1 MELAHSLLLNEDAL
15 AQITEAKRPV
25 FIFEWLR
32 FLNKVLVAA
41 NKVDVKEKQK
51 KLVEQLTSLISS
63 NPGPPT
69 RKLLAKN
76 LATLYSIGDT
86 FTVFQTLDKCNDII
100 KNKDDTP
107 AYLPTKLAAVACV
120 GAFYE
125 RMGRMLGSSFPETIN
140 NLLKALKNA
149 ESQGRGE
156 ILLSLQKVLSGL
168 GAAAASCHRDIYKN
182 ARSLLTDRSMA
193 VRCAVAKCLLE
204 LQNEAVFMWTAE
216 LENVA
221 TLCFKALEGSTYG
234 VRVAVSKL
242 LGTVMATALM
252 PKQAAVMRQNVKR
265 ATLDEV
271 LELMATGFLRGG
283 SSFLKSGGEMLKG
296 GTSVSR
302 EVRVGVT
309 EAYVVFVTVLGGQW
323 LERNFAT
330 FLSHLLELVAHPRAT
345 QSHVEAVYSRRCVS
359 FALRATL
366 GALLGEKAQIAAAK
380 DICQAISKQ
389 MRAVEAVVSDSSGEN
404 KGTAADVSA
413 SQHVMVCALKELG
426 SLVQSLS
433 ATAAPLI
440 QEPSI
445 GLLETVM
452 SVLLHPS
459 MAARLA
465 AAWCLR
471 CVAVALPNQLT
482 PLLDRC
488 AERINALKSSPEAVS
503 GYSFAMAALL
513 GAVHQCPLGIPH
525 SKGKMVVSIAED
537 LLRSAAQ
544 NSRLSLH
551 RTQAGWLLLGAL
563 MTLGS
568 SLVRYHLPKM
578 LLLWR
583 NVFPRSQKELEAE
596 KARGDSFTWQV
607 TLEGRAGALCAMR
620 SFVAHCPE
628 LLTEDVIRRLMTP
641 IECAMTMMAH
651 SNRRFRLRGS
661 CPDESLYFQRS
672 CRYKGPWCSSEGQ
685 CSDGSPPSLR
695 HPRPPS
701 SENIRRQ
708 VLPSAESHLAH
719 KSCSFSALL
728 RELVAEFTL
737 TDNSSNTTTSL
748 LRSLCHY
755 DDSVLMGSWLQET
768 DHKSIEDQLQPNSAS
783 GSGAL
788 EHDPSSIYLRVP
800 VGEAVPGPLPLGVSV
815 IDASVALF
823 GVVFPHVSFKHR
835 LQMLDH
841 FAECVKQAK
850 GVRQQAVQL
859 NIFTAVLSAL
869 KVEQESRVRESSNK
883 VEQQS
888 RVRESS
894 NEVEQESR
902 VRESSNKVE
911 QESRVREWSNKVEQ
925 ESRVREW
932 SNKVEQESRVREWS
946 NKVEQESR
954 VREWSNKVEQESR
967 VRESSNKVEQESRV
981 REWSNKVEQ
990 ESRVRESSN
999 KVEQESRVRES
1010 SNKVEQESRVR
1021 ESSNKVEQESRV
1033 RESSNK
1039 VEQESR
1045 VREWS
1050 NKVEQQSRVRESS
1063 NKVEQ
1068 ESRVREWSNKVE
1080 QESRVREWS
1089 NKVEQESRVR
1099 EWSNKVEQE
1108 SRVRE
1113 WSNKVEQESRVRES
1127 SNKVEQESRV
1137 REWSNKVEQES
1148 RVREWSNKVEQESRV
1163 RESSNKVEQES
1174 RVREWSNKVEQE
1186 SRVRE
1191 SSKKAEQKS
1200 QGLAE
1205 NKSTLGPEEV
1215 RKSALA
1221 LVMGALDN
1229 PNPILRC
1236 AAGEAL
1242 GRMAQVVGEATFI
1255 ASMAQHSFDK
1265 LKSARDV
1272 VSRTG
1277 HSLALGCLH
1286 RYVGGIGSGQHL
1298 KTSVSILLALAQD
1311 ATSHEVQTWALHSL
1325 ALIVDSSGPMY
1336 RGYVEPTLSLVLTL
1350 LLTVPPSHTEVH
1362 QCLGRCLGALI
1373 TTVGPELQGNS
1384 VTISTIRSSCL
1395 VGCAIM
1401 QDHSDS
1407 LVQAAAISCLQQLH
1421 MFAPRHVNL
1430 SSLVP
1435 CLCVHLCS
1443 SHLLLRRAAVACLRQ
1458 LAQREAAEVCEYA
1471 MSLAKKAG
1479 DNKDSATLN
1488 LNISETGLEG
1498 VLFGMLDRETDRKLC
1513 SDIHDTLGHML
1524 SSLAVGKLSHW
1535 LKLCKDVL
1543 AASTEVGGAVAF
1555 EVEKEEDSEKK
1566 DEMDD
1571 DIMFTGLGEDDK
1583 SKPSVAP
1590 RWVTRVFAADCLCRI
1605 IHLCENADKT
1615 HFDLAAARTA
1625 KAKNPKGDL
1634 LVLHLSDLIRMAFM
1648 AATDHSH
1655 QLRMAGLQAL
1665 EDIIKKF
1672 ASVPE
1677 PEFPGHV
1684 ILEQYQANVGAALR
1698 PAFSPDTPSDITAKA
1713 CQVCSAWIGSGVV
1726 SDLNDLRRV
1735 HNLLVS
1741 SLDKVQAGKGS
1752 SSQLYSESATTMEKL
1767 AVLKAWAEEQVY
1779 VVAMKLK
1786 KEAESRPA
1794 RPVRGGEDDDD
1805 EEDVSDEGDV
1815 LPADSLITLVQPE
1828 LPSLSRLWLAALRD
1842 YALLTLPAEFASQL
1856 PPEGGAFYTP
1866 ETIDTARLHYRSS
1879 WAPILHAVAL
1889 WLSTTDFGAP
1899 DCPEEPQN
1907 ATSTGPAGFPQGP
1920 AAPSKSHDELVK
1932 DRMHLLLGVSIEF
1945 LCFPRPEEPIE
1956 RVMSCLKALS
1966 TLLECPRARKHIA
1979 EDQLLAVELLN
1990 VLHRLLLT
1998 RDPPSVQLQVTAVVQ
2013 ETIRSAH
2020 EHLEQLRSSESAE
2033 EGGEKEWPRLLGE
2046 GGDSG
2051 ELQPGKS
2058 LVFAAMELLVFLLV
2072 RHLPQISAKASDS
2085 PSHVPIKPQQLSEH
2099 SNRLLAVTVGI
2110 LAELPA
2116 LCSPAGSMTILP
2128 TALFLICG
2136 VLRETAVKTADS
2148 VVSPPV
2154 SASLQ
2159 AIKTIITSPL
2169 SRVGHIQQQWSSLV
2183 RSSLASVLEYSQ
2195 PDESRPSVDEVSML
2209 TAITLFLVSAGSELL
2224 GVTSLQKGCMERFRN
2239 ALNSSDPLVQ
2249 LRCYQLLLSVFQH
2262 SVRALSTPY
2271 IHALA
2276 PALVEKL
2283 KAAERSRPSTPAEL
2297 HALQEG
2303 VRVLEGLVGL
2313 GEEQNRVQLL
2323 ALLVP
2328 TLISYLLDENTFS
2341 SAPPTSKALH
2351 EFALQNLM
2359 RIGPLYPAAFK
2370 TVMGAAP
2377 ELKPRLEAAIRADQ
2391 ASNKAKAMARQT
2403 QPTVQATPTI
2413 KLKTSFF

>member
-32 FLNKVLVAA
+32 FLDKVLVAA
-41 NKVDVKEKQK
+41 NRVDVKEKQK
-51 KLVEQLTSLISS
+51 KLVEQLTGLISS
-63 NPGPPT
+63 APGPPT

-86 FTVFQTLDKCNDII
+86 FTVFQTLDKCNEII
-100 KNKDDTP
+100 KSKDDTP

-125 RMGRMLGSSFPETIN
+125 KMGRMLGSSFPDTIN
-140 NLLKALKNA
+140 NLLKALKSA

-156 ILLSLQKVLSGL
+156 ILLSLQKVLNGL
-168 GAAAASCHRDIYKN
+168 GGAAASCHRDIYKN

-204 LQNEAVFMWTAE
+204 LQNEAVFMWTTE

-221 TLCFKALEGSTYG
+221 TLCFKALEGSNYG
-234 VRVAVSKL
+234 VRVAVAKL

-265 ATLDEV
+265 ATLEEV

-283 SSFLKSGGEMLKG
+283 SGFLKSGGEMLKG
-296 GTSVSR
+296 GGSVSR

-309 EAYVVFVTVLGGQW
+309 QAYVVFVTTLGGQW

-330 FLSHLLELVAHPRAT
+330 FLSHVLDLVSHPRAT
-345 QSHVEAVYSRRCVS
+345 QTHVEAVYSRRCVS
-359 FALRATL
+359 FMLRATL
-366 GALLGEKAQIAAAK
+366 GGLLGEKAQIAAGK
-380 DICQAISKQ
+380 EICQAISKQ
-389 MRAVEAVVSDSSGEN
+389 MRAVEAVVNDISGEN
-404 KGTAADVSA
+404 KAGAADVSA

-433 ATAAPLI
+433 ATASPLI

-445 GLLETVM
+445 GLLETVT

-471 CVAVALPNQLT
+471 CVAVALPYQLT

-488 AERINALKSSPEAVS
+488 AERINNLKSSPEAVS

-513 GAVHQCPLGIPH
+513 GGVHQCPLGIPH
-525 SKGKMVVSIAED
+525 SKGKLVVSIAED
-537 LLRSAAQ
+537 LLRTAAQ
-544 NSRLSLH
+544 NSRLSLQ

-563 MTLGS
+563 MTLGP

-596 KARGDSFTWQV
+596 KARGDSFSWQV

-641 IECAMTMMAH
+641 IECAMTMMSHVPAIIKVHGAH
-651 SNRRFRLRGS
+651 LKASAAMVRLR
-661 CPDESLYFQRS
+661 LYDILALLPPKT
-672 CRYKGPWCSSEGQ
+672 YEGNTGV
-685 CSDGSPPSLR
+685 DR
-695 HPRPPS
+695 D
-701 SENIRRQ
+701 
-708 VLPSAESHLAH
+708 
-719 KSCSFSALL
+719 LL

-737 TDNSSNTTTSL
+737 TDNSANTTTSL

-800 VGEAVPGPLPLGVSV
+800 IGEAIPGPLPLGVSV

-841 FAECVKQAK
+841 FAECIKQAK

-869 KVEQESRVRESSNK
+869 K
-883 VEQQS
+883 
-888 RVRESS
+888 
-894 NEVEQESR
+894 
-902 VRESSNKVE
+902 
-911 QESRVREWSNKVEQ
+911 
-925 ESRVREW
+925 
-932 SNKVEQESRVREWS
+932 
-946 NKVEQESR
+946 
-954 VREWSNKVEQESR
+954 
-967 VRESSNKVEQESRV
+967 
-981 REWSNKVEQ
+981 
-990 ESRVRESSN
+990 
-999 KVEQESRVRES
+999 
-1010 SNKVEQESRVR
+1010 
-1021 ESSNKVEQESRV
+1021 
-1033 RESSNK
+1033 
-1039 VEQESR
+1039 
-1045 VREWS
+1045 
-1050 NKVEQQSRVRESS
+1050 
-1063 NKVEQ
+1063 
-1068 ESRVREWSNKVE
+1068 
-1080 QESRVREWS
+1080 
-1089 NKVEQESRVR
+1089 
-1099 EWSNKVEQE
+1099 
-1108 SRVRE
+1108 
-1113 WSNKVEQESRVRES
+1113 
-1127 SNKVEQESRV
+1127 
-1137 REWSNKVEQES
+1137 
-1148 RVREWSNKVEQESRV
+1148 
-1163 RESSNKVEQES
+1163 
-1174 RVREWSNKVEQE
+1174 
-1186 SRVRE
+1186 
-1191 SSKKAEQKS
+1191 
-1200 QGLAE
+1200 GLAE

-1255 ASMAQHSFDK
+1255 ARMAQTSFDK

-1311 ATSHEVQTWALHSL
+1311 GSSHEVQTWALHSL

-1373 TTVGPELQGNS
+1373 TTVGPELQGNGA
-1384 VTISTIRSSCL
+1384 TISTIRSSCL

-1471 MSLAKKAG
+1471 MSLAKRAG
-1479 DNKDSATLN
+1479 DSKDSTIK
-1488 LNISETGLEG
+1488 LNITETGLEG

-1524 SSLAVGKLSHW
+1524 SSLAVEKLSHW

-1543 AASTEVGGAVAF
+1543 AATTDVGGAVVF
-1555 EVEKEEDSEKK
+1555 EVKDEEDSEKK

-1571 DIMFTGLGEDDK
+1571 DTMFTGLGEDDK

-1605 IHLCENADKT
+1605 ILLCENDKA
-1615 HFDLAAARTA
+1615 HFDLAAARSA
-1625 KAKNPKGDL
+1625 QAKNLKGDQ

-1648 AATDHSH
+1648 AATDHSN

-1713 CQVCSAWIGSGVV
+1713 CQVCSTWIGSGVV

-1767 AVLKAWAEEQVY
+1767 AVLKAWAEVY
-1779 VVAMKLK
+1779 VVSMKIK
-1786 KEAESRPA
+1786 KEAESKPA
-1794 RPVRGGEDDDD
+1794 KPVRITDDDDD
-1805 EEDVSDEGDV
+1805 EEDLGAGV
-1815 LPADSLITLVQPE
+1815 LPPDSLITLVQPE
-1828 LPSLSRLWLAALRD
+1828 LPSLSRLWLAMLRD
-1842 YALLTLPAEFASQL
+1842 YALLTLPAEFSSQL
-1856 PPEGGAFYTP
+1856 PPDGGAFYTP
-1866 ETIDTARLHYRSS
+1866 ETIDTARLHYRGS
-1879 WAPILHAVAL
+1879 WAPVLHAVAL
-1889 WLSTTDFGAP
+1889 WLS
-1899 DCPEEPQN
+1899 
-1907 ATSTGPAGFPQGP
+1907 STGFGVGEEKEEVPS
-1920 AAPSKSHDELVK
+1920 APSKAPALPQGASFTTKTFEESVE
-1932 DRMHLLLGVSIEF
+1932 DRMHLMLGVSIEF

-1956 RVMSCLKALS
+1956 HVMSCLQALF
-1966 TLLECPRARKHIA
+1966 TLLASPCAKIHIA

-1998 RDPPSVQLQVTAVVQ
+1998 RDPPAVQLQVTAVVQ
-2013 ETIRSAH
+2013 ETIRAAQD
-2020 EHLEQLRSSESAE
+2020 HLQRQRTSKGKEE
-2033 EGGEKEWPRLLGE
+2033 EGEKDSQPCLGE
-2046 GGDSG
+2046 GGDKG
-2051 ELQPGKS
+2051 ELVPGKS
-2058 LVFAAMELLVFLLV
+2058 LVFAAMELLVFILV
-2072 RHLPQISAKASDS
+2072 RHLPQLNTRVKES
-2085 PSHVPIKPQQLSEH
+2085 PSHVPLRPQ
-2099 SNRLLAVTVGI
+2099 RLPEESARLVANTVSI
-2110 LAELPA
+2110 LAELPS

-2128 TALFLICG
+2128 TALFLITG
-2136 VLRETAVKTADS
+2136 VLRETAVKTADNS
-2148 VVSPPV
+2148 VPLPV
-2154 SASLQ
+2154 SAALQ
-2159 AIKTIITSPL
+2159 GIKTIITSPL
-2169 SRVGHIQQQWSSLV
+2169 ARVESIQTQWTGLV
-2183 RSSLASVLEYSQ
+2183 RSSLASVLEHSQ
-2195 PDESRPSVDEVSML
+2195 PDESRPDMDEVSML
-2209 TAITLFLVSAGSELL
+2209 TAITLFLLSASNELV
-2224 GVTSLQKGCMERFRN
+2224 GVTVLQKGCMDRFRN
-2239 ALNSSDPLVQ
+2239 ALNSSDPWVQ
-2249 LRCYQLLLSVFQH
+2249 ARCYQLLLSVFQH
-2262 SVRALSTPY
+2262 SSRALSTPY

-2276 PALVEKL
+2276 PLMVEKL
-2283 KAAERSRPSTPAEL
+2283 KAVERSRPGTAAEL
-2297 HALQEG
+2297 QAVQEG
-2303 VRVLEGLVGL
+2303 IRVLENLVSM

-2328 TLISYLLDENTFS
+2328 TLVSYLLDENAIS
-2341 SAPPTSKALH
+2341 SAPQVSKGLH
-2351 EFALQNLM
+2351 DFALQNLM

-2370 TVMGAAP
+2370 IVIGAAP
-2377 ELKPRLEAAIRADQ
+2377 ELKIRLESAIRANQ
-2391 ASNKAKAMARQT
+2391 ASSRAKAAARQA
-2403 QPTVQATPTI
+2403 QPTVQAAPTI

>member
-32 FLNKVLVAA
+32 FLDKVLVAA

-51 KLVEQLTSLISS
+51 KLVEQLTGLISS
-63 NPGPPT
+63 APGPPT

-100 KNKDDTP
+100 KSKDDTP

-125 RMGRMLGSSFPETIN
+125 KMGRMLGSSFPDTIN
-140 NLLKALKNA
+140 NLLKALKSA

-156 ILLSLQKVLSGL
+156 ILISLQKVLNGL
-168 GAAAASCHRDIYKN
+168 GGAAASCHRDIYKN

-204 LQNEAVFMWTAE
+204 LQNEAVFMRTTE

-221 TLCFKALEGSTYG
+221 TLCFKALEGSNYG

-242 LGTVMATALM
+242 LGSVMATALM

-265 ATLDEV
+265 ASLEEV
-271 LELMATGFLRGG
+271 LELLATGFLRGG
-283 SSFLKSGGEMLKG
+283 SGFLKSGGEMLKG
-296 GTSVSR
+296 GGSVSR

-309 EAYVVFVTVLGGQW
+309 QAYVVFVTSLGGQW

-330 FLSHLLELVAHPRAT
+330 FLSHVLDLVSHPRAT
-345 QSHVEAVYSRRCVS
+345 QTHVEAVYSRRCVS
-359 FALRATL
+359 FMLRATL
-366 GALLGEKAQIAAAK
+366 GGLMGEKAQIAAGK
-380 DICQAISKQ
+380 EICQAISKQ
-389 MRAVEAVVSDSSGEN
+389 MRAVGKELDGGEVSRFRALQKAVVSDTSGES
-404 KGTAADVSA
+404 KAGAADVSA

-433 ATAAPLI
+433 ATASPLI
-440 QEPSI
+440 QEPSV
-445 GLLETVM
+445 GLLETVT

-471 CVAVALPNQLT
+471 CVAVALPYQLT
-482 PLLDRC
+482 PLLERC
-488 AERINALKSSPEAVS
+488 AERINNLKSSPEAVS
-503 GYSFAMAALL
+503 GYSLALAALL
-513 GAVHQCPLGIPH
+513 GGVHQCPLGIPH
-525 SKGKMVVSIAED
+525 SKGKLVVSIAED
-537 LLRSAAQ
+537 LLRTAAQ
-544 NSRLSLH
+544 NSRLSLQ

-563 MTLGS
+563 MTLGP

-596 KARGDSFTWQV
+596 KARGDPFSWQV

-641 IECAMTMMAH
+641 VECAMTMMSHVPAVIKVHGAH
-651 SNRRFRLRGS
+651 LKASAAMVRLRLYDILALLPPKTYEGS
-661 CPDESLYFQRS
+661 F
-672 CRYKGPWCSSEGQ
+672 
-685 CSDGSPPSLR
+685 
-695 HPRPPS
+695 
-701 SENIRRQ
+701 N
-708 VLPSAESHLAH
+708 
-719 KSCSFSALL
+719 ALL

-737 TDNSSNTTTSL
+737 TDNSANTTTSL

-768 DHKSIEDQLQPNSAS
+768 DHKCIEDQPNSAS

-800 VGEAVPGPLPLGVSV
+800 VGEVIPGPLPLGVSV

-841 FAECVKQAK
+841 FAECIKQAK

-869 KVEQESRVRESSNK
+869 K
-883 VEQQS
+883 
-888 RVRESS
+888 
-894 NEVEQESR
+894 
-902 VRESSNKVE
+902 
-911 QESRVREWSNKVEQ
+911 
-925 ESRVREW
+925 
-932 SNKVEQESRVREWS
+932 
-946 NKVEQESR
+946 
-954 VREWSNKVEQESR
+954 
-967 VRESSNKVEQESRV
+967 
-981 REWSNKVEQ
+981 
-990 ESRVRESSN
+990 
-999 KVEQESRVRES
+999 
-1010 SNKVEQESRVR
+1010 
-1021 ESSNKVEQESRV
+1021 
-1033 RESSNK
+1033 
-1039 VEQESR
+1039 
-1045 VREWS
+1045 
-1050 NKVEQQSRVRESS
+1050 
-1063 NKVEQ
+1063 
-1068 ESRVREWSNKVE
+1068 
-1080 QESRVREWS
+1080 
-1089 NKVEQESRVR
+1089 
-1099 EWSNKVEQE
+1099 
-1108 SRVRE
+1108 
-1113 WSNKVEQESRVRES
+1113 
-1127 SNKVEQESRV
+1127 
-1137 REWSNKVEQES
+1137 
-1148 RVREWSNKVEQESRV
+1148 
-1163 RESSNKVEQES
+1163 
-1174 RVREWSNKVEQE
+1174 
-1186 SRVRE
+1186 
-1191 SSKKAEQKS
+1191 
-1200 QGLAE
+1200 GLAE

-1255 ASMAQHSFDK
+1255 ARMAQYSFDK

-1311 ATSHEVQTWALHSL
+1311 GSSHEVQTWALHSL

-1350 LLTVPPSHTEVH
+1350 LLSVPPSHTEVH

-1373 TTVGPELQGNS
+1373 TTVGPELQGNGA
-1384 VTISTIRSSCL
+1384 TISTIRSSCL

-1458 LAQREAAEVCEYA
+1458 LAQREAPEVCEYA
-1471 MSLAKKAG
+1471 MSLARKAG
-1479 DNKDSATLN
+1479 DPKGSSPLK
-1488 LNISETGLEG
+1488 LNITETGLEG

-1524 SSLAVGKLSHW
+1524 SSLAVEKLSHW

-1543 AASTEVGGAVAF
+1543 AATTEVGGAV
-1555 EVEKEEDSEKK
+1555 VPLDRGKDEEDSEKK

-1571 DIMFTGLGEDDK
+1571 DIMFTSLGEEDK
-1583 SKPSVAP
+1583 AKPSVAP

-1605 IHLCENADKT
+1605 ILLCENDPKN
-1615 HFDLAAARTA
+1615 HFDLAAARAA
-1625 KAKNPKGDL
+1625 KAKDPKGDL
-1634 LVLHLSDLIRMAFM
+1634 LVLHLSDLIRMSFM
-1648 AATDHSH
+1648 AATDHSS

-1713 CQVCSAWIGSGVV
+1713 CQVCSTWIGSGVV

-1741 SLDKVQAGKGS
+1741 SLDKVLAGKG

-1767 AVLKAWAEEQVY
+1767 AVLKAWAEVY
-1779 VVAMKLK
+1779 VVAMKIK
-1786 KEAESRPA
+1786 KEAESMPA
-1794 RPVRGGEDDDD
+1794 RRLRGEDEEEE
-1805 EEDVSDEGDV
+1805 EEDEGAGV
-1815 LPADSLITLVQPE
+1815 LPPDSLVTLVQPE
-1828 LPSLSRLWLAALRD
+1828 LAALSRLWLAMLQD
-1842 YALLTLPAEFASQL
+1842 HALLTLPAEFSSQL
-1856 PPEGGAFYTP
+1856 PPDGGAFYTP

-1879 WAPILHAVAL
+1879 WAPVLHAAAL
-1889 WLSTTDFGAP
+1889 WLLSTGFGAS
-1899 DCPEEPQN
+1899 EEPGGSPLPPRAPGTPALTQ
-1907 ATSTGPAGFPQGP
+1907 ARAPSTPALPHHEP
-1920 AAPSKSHDELVK
+1920 PSPSKSFDELVK
-1932 DRMHLLLGVSIEF
+1932 DRMHLMLGVSIEF
-1945 LCFPRPEEPIE
+1945 LCFPRPEEPLE
-1956 RVMSCLKALS
+1956 HVMSCLLALC
-1966 TLLECPRARKHIA
+1966 TLLDSPLAKTHIA
-1979 EDQLLAVELLN
+1979 QDQLLAVELLN

-1998 RDPPSVQLQVTAVVQ
+1998 RDPPAVQLQVTAVVQ
-2013 ETIRSAH
+2013 ETIRAALD
-2020 EHLEQLRSSESAE
+2020 HLLERRHSQGKE
-2033 EGGEKEWPRLLGE
+2033 EGEKDSSTLGE
-2046 GGDSG
+2046 GGDTG
-2051 ELQPGKS
+2051 ELLPGKS
-2058 LVFAAMELLVFLLV
+2058 LVFAAMELLVFILV
-2072 RHLPQISAKASDS
+2072 RHLPQLNARVSES
-2085 PSHVPIKPQQLSEH
+2085 PNRAPPQTQ
-2099 SNRLLAVTVGI
+2099 RLPPEGARLVAHTVSI
-2110 LAELPA
+2110 LAELPS

-2128 TALFLICG
+2128 TVMFLITG
-2136 VLRETAVKTADS
+2136 VLRETAVRTADGS
-2148 VVSPPV
+2148 VPPPV
-2154 SASLQ
+2154 SAALQ
-2159 AIKTIITSPL
+2159 AIKSILTS
-2169 SRVGHIQQQWSSLV
+2169 SQARGDATHTQWTSLV
-2183 RSSLASVLEYSQ
+2183 RSSLASVLEYAQ
-2195 PDESRPSVDEVSML
+2195 PDERRPNMDQVSML
-2209 TAITLFLVSAGSELL
+2209 TATTLFLLSSSAELAGVS
-2224 GVTSLQKGCMERFRN
+2224 VLQKGCLDLFHN
-2239 ALNSSDPLVQ
+2239 ALNSSDPWVQ
-2249 LRCYQLLLSVFQH
+2249 ARCYQLLLSVFQQ
-2262 SVRALSTPY
+2262 SSRAVSTPY

-2276 PALVEKL
+2276 PVVVEKL
-2283 KAAERSRPSTPAEL
+2283 RAVERCRPASPAEL
-2297 HALQEG
+2297 QGVQEG
-2303 VRVLEGLVGL
+2303 VRALEGLVAMGD
-2313 GEEQNRVQLL
+2313 EQNRVQLL

-2328 TLISYLLDENTFS
+2328 TLISYLLDDSDFT
-2341 SAPPTSKALH
+2341 SASQTSKGLH
-2351 EFALQNLM
+2351 DFALQNLM

-2370 TVMGAAP
+2370 TVIGAAP
-2377 ELKPRLEAAIRADQ
+2377 ELKTRLEAAIRSNQ
-2391 ASNKAKAMARQT
+2391 ASSKAKAAARQAP
-2403 QPTVQATPTI
+2403 PTAQAAPTI

>member
-32 FLNKVLVAA
+32 FLDKVLVAA
-41 NKVDVKEKQK
+41 NRVDVKEKQK
-51 KLVEQLTSLISS
+51 KLVEQLTGLISS
-63 NPGPPT
+63 APGPPT

-86 FTVFQTLDKCNDII
+86 FTVFQTLDKCNEII
-100 KNKDDTP
+100 KSKDDTP

-125 RMGRMLGSSFPETIN
+125 KMGRMLGSSFPDTIN
-140 NLLKALKNA
+140 NLLKALKSA

-156 ILLSLQKVLSGL
+156 ILLSLQKVLNGL
-168 GAAAASCHRDIYKN
+168 GGAAASCHRDIYKN

-204 LQNEAVFMWTAE
+204 LQNEAVFMWTTE
-216 LENVA
+216 LENMA
-221 TLCFKALEGSTYG
+221 TLCFKALEGSNYG
-234 VRVAVSKL
+234 VRVAVAKL

-265 ATLDEV
+265 ATLEEV

-283 SSFLKSGGEMLKG
+283 SGFLKSGGEMLKG
-296 GTSVSR
+296 GGSVSR

-309 EAYVVFVTVLGGQW
+309 QAYVVFVTTLGGQW

-330 FLSHLLELVAHPRAT
+330 FLSHVLDLVSHPRAT
-345 QSHVEAVYSRRCVS
+345 QTHVEAVYSRRCVS
-359 FALRATL
+359 FMLRATL
-366 GALLGEKAQIAAAK
+366 GGLLGEKAQIAAGK
-380 DICQAISKQ
+380 EICQAISKQ
-389 MRAVEAVVSDSSGEN
+389 MRAVVVNDISGEN
-404 KGTAADVSA
+404 KAGAADVSA

-433 ATAAPLI
+433 ATASPLI

-445 GLLETVM
+445 GLLETVT

-471 CVAVALPNQLT
+471 CVAVALPYQLT

-488 AERINALKSSPEAVS
+488 AERINNLKSSPEAVS

-513 GAVHQCPLGIPH
+513 GGVHQCPLGIPH
-525 SKGKMVVSIAED
+525 SKGKLVVSIAED
-537 LLRSAAQ
+537 LLRTAAQ
-544 NSRLSLH
+544 NSRLSLQ

-563 MTLGS
+563 MTLGP

-641 IECAMTMMAH
+641 IECAMTMIVPAIIKVHGAH
-651 SNRRFRLRGS
+651 LKASAAMVRLRLYDILALLPPKTYEGS
-661 CPDESLYFQRS
+661 F
-672 CRYKGPWCSSEGQ
+672 
-685 CSDGSPPSLR
+685 
-695 HPRPPS
+695 
-701 SENIRRQ
+701 N
-708 VLPSAESHLAH
+708 
-719 KSCSFSALL
+719 ALL

-737 TDNSSNTTTSL
+737 TDNSANTTTSL

-768 DHKSIEDQLQPNSAS
+768 DHKSIEDQ
-783 GSGAL
+783 
-788 EHDPSSIYLRVP
+788 
-800 VGEAVPGPLPLGVSV
+800 VSKIKSYMTNANISTKRRNV
-815 IDASVALF
+815 N
-823 GVVFPHVSFKHR
+823 
-835 LQMLDH
+835 MLDH
-841 FAECVKQAK
+841 FAECIKQAK

-869 KVEQESRVRESSNK
+869 K
-883 VEQQS
+883 
-888 RVRESS
+888 
-894 NEVEQESR
+894 
-902 VRESSNKVE
+902 
-911 QESRVREWSNKVEQ
+911 
-925 ESRVREW
+925 
-932 SNKVEQESRVREWS
+932 
-946 NKVEQESR
+946 
-954 VREWSNKVEQESR
+954 
-967 VRESSNKVEQESRV
+967 
-981 REWSNKVEQ
+981 
-990 ESRVRESSN
+990 
-999 KVEQESRVRES
+999 
-1010 SNKVEQESRVR
+1010 
-1021 ESSNKVEQESRV
+1021 
-1033 RESSNK
+1033 
-1039 VEQESR
+1039 
-1045 VREWS
+1045 
-1050 NKVEQQSRVRESS
+1050 
-1063 NKVEQ
+1063 
-1068 ESRVREWSNKVE
+1068 
-1080 QESRVREWS
+1080 
-1089 NKVEQESRVR
+1089 
-1099 EWSNKVEQE
+1099 
-1108 SRVRE
+1108 
-1113 WSNKVEQESRVRES
+1113 
-1127 SNKVEQESRV
+1127 
-1137 REWSNKVEQES
+1137 
-1148 RVREWSNKVEQESRV
+1148 
-1163 RESSNKVEQES
+1163 
-1174 RVREWSNKVEQE
+1174 
-1186 SRVRE
+1186 
-1191 SSKKAEQKS
+1191 
-1200 QGLAE
+1200 GLAE

-1255 ASMAQHSFDK
+1255 ARMAQTSFDK

-1311 ATSHEVQTWALHSL
+1311 GSSHEVQTWALHSL

-1373 TTVGPELQGNS
+1373 TTVGPELQGNGA
-1384 VTISTIRSSCL
+1384 TISTIRSSCL

-1458 LAQREAAEVCEYA
+1458 LAQREAAEVCAYA
-1471 MSLAKKAG
+1471 MSLAKRAG
-1479 DNKDSATLN
+1479 DSKDAT
-1488 LNISETGLEG
+1488 IKTGLEG

-1524 SSLAVGKLSHW
+1524 SSLAVEKLPHW

-1543 AASTEVGGAVAF
+1543 AATTDVGGAVVF
-1555 EVEKEEDSEKK
+1555 EVEKDEEDSEKK

-1571 DIMFTGLGEDDK
+1571 DTMFTGLGEDDK

-1605 IHLCENADKT
+1605 ILLCENDKA
-1615 HFDLAAARTA
+1615 HFDLAAAR
-1625 KAKNPKGDL
+1625 DL

-1648 AATDHSH
+1648 AATDHSN

-1713 CQVCSAWIGSGVV
+1713 CQVCSTWIGSGVV

-1767 AVLKAWAEEQVY
+1767 AVLKAWAEV
-1779 VVAMKLK
+1779 
-1786 KEAESRPA
+1786 RPA
-1794 RPVRGGEDDDD
+1794 KPARNADEDDD
-1805 EEDVSDEGDV
+1805 EDDMGADV
-1815 LPADSLITLVQPE
+1815 LPPDSLITLVQPE
-1828 LPSLSRLWLAALRD
+1828 LPSLSRLWLAMLRD
-1842 YALLTLPAEFASQL
+1842 YALLTLPAEFSSQL
-1856 PPEGGAFYTP
+1856 PPDGGAFYTP

-1879 WAPILHAVAL
+1879 WAPVLHAVAL
-1889 WLSTTDFGAP
+1889 WLSSTGFGA
-1899 DCPEEPQN
+1899 DEEKEDVP
-1907 ATSTGPAGFPQGP
+1907 S
-1920 AAPSKSHDELVK
+1920 APSKAPALPQGASVTTKTFEESVE
-1932 DRMHLLLGVSIEF
+1932 DRMHLMLGVSIEF

-1956 RVMSCLKALS
+1956 HVMSCLQALF
-1966 TLLECPRARKHIA
+1966 TLLASPCAKIHIA
-1979 EDQLLAVELLN
+1979 QDQLLAVELLN

-1998 RDPPSVQLQVTAVVQ
+1998 RDPPAVQLQVSAVVQ
-2013 ETIRSAH
+2013 ETIRAAQD
-2020 EHLEQLRSSESAE
+2020 HLQQQRTSKEE
-2033 EGGEKEWPRLLGE
+2033 EGEKDCQPSLGE
-2046 GGDSG
+2046 GGDTG
-2051 ELQPGKS
+2051 ELVPGKS
-2058 LVFAAMELLVFLLV
+2058 LVFAAMELLVFILV
-2072 RHLPQISAKASDS
+2072 RHLPQLNTRVKES
-2085 PSHVPIKPQQLSEH
+2085 PSHVPLRPQ
-2099 SNRLLAVTVGI
+2099 RLPEESARLVANTVSI
-2110 LAELPA
+2110 LAELPS
-2116 LCSPAGSMTILP
+2116 LCSPAASMTILP
-2128 TALFLICG
+2128 TVLFLITG
-2136 VLRETAVKTADS
+2136 VLRETAVKTADNL
-2148 VVSPPV
+2148 VPVPV
-2154 SASLQ
+2154 SAALQ
-2159 AIKTIITSPL
+2159 GIKTIITSPL
-2169 SRVGHIQQQWSSLV
+2169 ARVESMQAQWTGLV
-2183 RSSLASVLEYSQ
+2183 RSSLASVLEHSQ
-2195 PDESRPSVDEVSML
+2195 PDESRPDMDEVSML
-2209 TAITLFLVSAGSELL
+2209 TAITLFLLSASNELV
-2224 GVTSLQKGCMERFRN
+2224 GVTVLQKGCMDRFRN
-2239 ALNSSDPLVQ
+2239 ALNSSDPWVQ
-2249 LRCYQLLLSVFQH
+2249 ARCYQLLLSVFQH
-2262 SVRALSTPY
+2262 SSRALSTPY

-2276 PALVEKL
+2276 PLMVEKL
-2283 KAAERSRPSTPAEL
+2283 KAVERSRPGTAAEL
-2297 HALQEG
+2297 QAVQEG
-2303 VRVLEGLVGL
+2303 IRVLENLVGM

-2328 TLISYLLDENTFS
+2328 TLISYLLDENAIS
-2341 SAPPTSKALH
+2341 SAPQVSKGLH
-2351 EFALQNLM
+2351 DFALQNLM

-2370 TVMGAAP
+2370 TVIGAAP
-2377 ELKPRLEAAIRADQ
+2377 ELKIRLESAIRANQ
-2391 ASNKAKAMARQT
+2391 ASSRAKAAARQA
-2403 QPTVQATPTI
+2403 QPTVQAAPTI

>member
-32 FLNKVLVAA
+32 FLDKVLVAA

-51 KLVEQLTSLISS
+51 KLVEQLTGLISS
-63 NPGPPT
+63 APGPPT

-100 KNKDDTP
+100 KSKDDTP

-125 RMGRMLGSSFPETIN
+125 KMGRMLGSSFPDTIN
-140 NLLKALKNA
+140 NLLKALKSA

-168 GAAAASCHRDIYKN
+168 GGAAASCHRDIYKN

-204 LQNEAVFMWTAE
+204 LQNEAVFMWTTE

-221 TLCFKALEGSTYG
+221 TLCFKALEGSNYG
-234 VRVAVSKL
+234 VRVAVAKL

-265 ATLDEV
+265 ATLEEV

-283 SSFLKSGGEMLKG
+283 SGFLKSGGEMLKG
-296 GTSVSR
+296 GGSVSR

-309 EAYVVFVTVLGGQW
+309 QAYVVFVTTLGGQW
-323 LERNFAT
+323 LERNFGT
-330 FLSHLLELVAHPRAT
+330 FLSHVLDLVSHPRAT
-345 QSHVEAVYSRRCVS
+345 QTHVEAVYSRRCVS
-359 FALRATL
+359 FMLRATL
-366 GALLGEKAQIAAAK
+366 GGLLGEKAQIAAGK
-380 DICQAISKQ
+380 EICQAISKQ
-389 MRAVEAVVSDSSGEN
+389 MRAVEAVVNDISGEN
-404 KGTAADVSA
+404 KAGAGDVSA

-433 ATAAPLI
+433 ATASPLI
-440 QEPSI
+440 QEPSV
-445 GLLETVM
+445 GLLETVT

-471 CVAVALPNQLT
+471 CVAVALPYQLT

-488 AERINALKSSPEAVS
+488 AERINNLKSSPEAVS

-513 GAVHQCPLGIPH
+513 GGVHQCPLGIPH
-525 SKGKMVVSIAED
+525 TKGKLVVSIAED
-537 LLRSAAQ
+537 LLRTAAQ
-544 NSRLSLH
+544 NSRLSLQ

-563 MTLGS
+563 MTLGP

-641 IECAMTMMAH
+641 IECAMTMMSHVPAIIKVHGAH
-651 SNRRFRLRGS
+651 LKASAAMVRLRLYDILALLPPKTYEGS
-661 CPDESLYFQRS
+661 F
-672 CRYKGPWCSSEGQ
+672 
-685 CSDGSPPSLR
+685 
-695 HPRPPS
+695 
-701 SENIRRQ
+701 N
-708 VLPSAESHLAH
+708 
-719 KSCSFSALL
+719 ALL

-737 TDNSSNTTTSL
+737 TDNSANTTTSL

-800 VGEAVPGPLPLGVSV
+800 VGEAIPGPLPLGVSV

-835 LQMLDH
+835 QGALSYCDDLMWLQMLDH
-841 FAECVKQAK
+841 FAECIKQAK

-869 KVEQESRVRESSNK
+869 K
-883 VEQQS
+883 
-888 RVRESS
+888 
-894 NEVEQESR
+894 
-902 VRESSNKVE
+902 
-911 QESRVREWSNKVEQ
+911 
-925 ESRVREW
+925 
-932 SNKVEQESRVREWS
+932 
-946 NKVEQESR
+946 
-954 VREWSNKVEQESR
+954 
-967 VRESSNKVEQESRV
+967 
-981 REWSNKVEQ
+981 
-990 ESRVRESSN
+990 
-999 KVEQESRVRES
+999 
-1010 SNKVEQESRVR
+1010 
-1021 ESSNKVEQESRV
+1021 
-1033 RESSNK
+1033 
-1039 VEQESR
+1039 
-1045 VREWS
+1045 
-1050 NKVEQQSRVRESS
+1050 
-1063 NKVEQ
+1063 
-1068 ESRVREWSNKVE
+1068 
-1080 QESRVREWS
+1080 
-1089 NKVEQESRVR
+1089 
-1099 EWSNKVEQE
+1099 
-1108 SRVRE
+1108 
-1113 WSNKVEQESRVRES
+1113 
-1127 SNKVEQESRV
+1127 
-1137 REWSNKVEQES
+1137 
-1148 RVREWSNKVEQESRV
+1148 
-1163 RESSNKVEQES
+1163 
-1174 RVREWSNKVEQE
+1174 
-1186 SRVRE
+1186 
-1191 SSKKAEQKS
+1191 
-1200 QGLAE
+1200 GLAE

-1255 ASMAQHSFDK
+1255 ARMAQTSFDK

-1311 ATSHEVQTWALHSL
+1311 GSSHEVQTWALHSL

-1373 TTVGPELQGNS
+1373 TTVGPELQGNGA
-1384 VTISTIRSSCL
+1384 TISTIRSSCL

-1471 MSLAKKAG
+1471 MSLAKRAG
-1479 DNKDSATLN
+1479 DSKDSTAIN
-1488 LNISETGLEG
+1488 LNITETGLEG

-1524 SSLAVGKLSHW
+1524 SSLAVEKLSHW

-1543 AASTEVGGAVAF
+1543 AATTGGAVVF
-1555 EVEKEEDSEKK
+1555 EVEKDEEDSEKK

-1571 DIMFTGLGEDDK
+1571 DTMFTGLGEDDK

-1605 IHLCENADKT
+1605 ILLCENADKT
-1615 HFDLAAARTA
+1615 HFDLAAARSA
-1625 KAKNPKGDL
+1625 QAKNVKDL

-1648 AATDHSH
+1648 AATDHSN

-1713 CQVCSAWIGSGVV
+1713 CQVCSTWIGSGVV

-1767 AVLKAWAEEQVY
+1767 AVLKAWAEVY
-1779 VVAMKLK
+1779 VVAMKIK
-1786 KEAESRPA
+1786 KEAESKPA
-1794 RPVRGGEDDDD
+1794 KPVRSGDDD
-1805 EEDVSDEGDV
+1805 EDEEDLGTDV
-1815 LPADSLITLVQPE
+1815 LPPDSLITLVQPE
-1828 LPSLSRLWLAALRD
+1828 LPSLSRLWLAMLRD
-1842 YALLTLPAEFASQL
+1842 YALLTLPAEFSSQL
-1856 PPEGGAFYTP
+1856 PPDGGAFYTP

-1879 WAPILHAVAL
+1879 WAPVLHAVAL
-1889 WLSTTDFGAP
+1889 WLNSTGFGA
-1899 DCPEEPQN
+1899 
-1907 ATSTGPAGFPQGP
+1907 GPPGLPQGG
-1920 AAPSKSHDELVK
+1920 SSTIKTFEESVK
-1932 DRMHLLLGVSIEF
+1932 DRMHLMLGVSIEF

-1956 RVMSCLKALS
+1956 HVMSCLRALC
-1966 TLLECPRARKHIA
+1966 TLLEAPCAKTHIA
-1979 EDQLLAVELLN
+1979 DDQLLAVELLN

-1998 RDPPSVQLQVTAVVQ
+1998 RDPPAVQLQVTAVVQ
-2013 ETIRSAH
+2013 ETIRAAH
-2020 EHLEQLRSSESAE
+2020 DRLQRQKTAKE
-2033 EGGEKEWPRLLGE
+2033 EDGEKDSQASLGE
-2046 GGDSG
+2046 GGDTG
-2051 ELQPGKS
+2051 ELIPGKS
-2058 LVFAAMELLVFLLV
+2058 LVFAAMELLVFILV
-2072 RHLPQISAKASDS
+2072 RHLPQLNTRRLPEESA
-2085 PSHVPIKPQQLSEH
+2085 
-2099 SNRLLAVTVGI
+2099 RLVANAVSI
-2110 LAELPA
+2110 LAELPS

-2128 TALFLICG
+2128 TVLFLITG
-2136 VLRETAVKTADS
+2136 VLKETAVKTPDNS
-2148 VVSPPV
+2148 G
-2154 SASLQ
+2154 
-2159 AIKTIITSPL
+2159 IKTIITSPIARME
-2169 SRVGHIQQQWSSLV
+2169 SVQTQWTSLV

-2195 PDESRPSVDEVSML
+2195 PDESRPDMDEVSML
-2209 TAITLFLVSAGSELL
+2209 TAITLFLLSASSELV
-2224 GVTSLQKGCMERFRN
+2224 GVTVLQKGCMDRFRN
-2239 ALNSSDPLVQ
+2239 ALNSSDPWVQ
-2249 LRCYQLLLSVFQH
+2249 ARCYQLLLSVFQH
-2262 SVRALSTPY
+2262 SSRALSTPY
-2271 IHALA
+2271 IHSLA
-2276 PALVEKL
+2276 PLMVEKL
-2283 KAAERSRPSTPAEL
+2283 KAVERSRPGTAAEL
-2297 HALQEG
+2297 QAVQEG
-2303 VRVLEGLVGL
+2303 IRVLENLVGM

-2328 TLISYLLDENTFS
+2328 TLVSYLLDENSIS
-2341 SAPPTSKALH
+2341 SAPQVSKGLH

-2359 RIGPLYPAAFK
+2359 RIGPLYPALK
-2370 TVMGAAP
+2370 T
-2377 ELKPRLEAAIRADQ
+2377 RLESAIRANQ
-2391 ASNKAKAMARQT
+2391 ASSKAKAAARQA
-2403 QPTVQATPTI
+2403 QPAVQAAPTI

>member
-25 FIFEWLR
+25 FVFEWLR
-32 FLNKVLVAA
+32 FLDKVLVAA

-51 KLVEQLTSLISS
+51 KLVEQLTGLISS
-63 NPGPPT
+63 APGPPT

-100 KNKDDTP
+100 KSKDDTP

-125 RMGRMLGSSFPETIN
+125 KMGRMLGSSFPDTIN
-140 NLLKALKNA
+140 NLLKALKSA

-156 ILLSLQKVLSGL
+156 ILLSLQKVLGGL
-168 GAAAASCHRDIYKN
+168 GGAAASCHRDIYKN

-204 LQNEAVFMWTAE
+204 LQNEAVFMWTTE
-216 LENVA
+216 LENMA
-221 TLCFKALEGSTYG
+221 TMCFKALEGSNYG
-234 VRVAVSKL
+234 VRVAVAKL

-265 ATLDEV
+265 ASLEEV

-283 SSFLKSGGEMLKG
+283 SGFLKSGGEMLKG
-296 GTSVSR
+296 GGSVSR

-309 EAYVVFVTVLGGQW
+309 QAYVVFVTTLGGQW

-330 FLSHLLELVAHPRAT
+330 FLSHVLDLVSHPRAT
-345 QSHVEAVYSRRCVS
+345 QTHVEAVYSRRCVS
-359 FALRATL
+359 FMLRATL
-366 GALLGEKAQIAAAK
+366 GGLLGEKAQIAAGK
-380 DICQAISKQ
+380 EICQAIGKQ
-389 MRAVEAVVSDSSGEN
+389 MRAVEAVVNDISGEN
-404 KGTAADVSA
+404 KAGAADVSA

-433 ATAAPLI
+433 ATASPLI

-445 GLLETVM
+445 GLLETVT

-471 CVAVALPNQLT
+471 CVAVALPYQLT

-488 AERINALKSSPEAVS
+488 AERINNLKSSPEAVS

-513 GAVHQCPLGIPH
+513 GGVHQCPLGIPH
-525 SKGKMVVSIAED
+525 SKGKLVVSIAED
-537 LLRSAAQ
+537 LLRTAAQ
-544 NSRLSLH
+544 NSRLSLQ
-551 RTQAGWLLLGAL
+551 RTQAGWLLLGSL
-563 MTLGS
+563 MTLGP

-596 KARGDSFTWQV
+596 KARGDAFTWQV

-628 LLTEDVIRRLMTP
+628 LLTEDIIRRLMTP
-641 IECAMTMMAH
+641 IECAMTMMSHVPAIIKVHGAH
-651 SNRRFRLRGS
+651 LKASAAMVRLRLYDILALLPPKTYEGS
-661 CPDESLYFQRS
+661 F
-672 CRYKGPWCSSEGQ
+672 
-685 CSDGSPPSLR
+685 
-695 HPRPPS
+695 
-701 SENIRRQ
+701 N
-708 VLPSAESHLAH
+708 
-719 KSCSFSALL
+719 ALL

-737 TDNSSNTTTSL
+737 TDNSANTTTSL

-800 VGEAVPGPLPLGVSV
+800 VGEAIPGPLPLGVSV

-869 KVEQESRVRESSNK
+869 K
-883 VEQQS
+883 
-888 RVRESS
+888 
-894 NEVEQESR
+894 
-902 VRESSNKVE
+902 
-911 QESRVREWSNKVEQ
+911 
-925 ESRVREW
+925 
-932 SNKVEQESRVREWS
+932 
-946 NKVEQESR
+946 
-954 VREWSNKVEQESR
+954 
-967 VRESSNKVEQESRV
+967 
-981 REWSNKVEQ
+981 
-990 ESRVRESSN
+990 
-999 KVEQESRVRES
+999 
-1010 SNKVEQESRVR
+1010 
-1021 ESSNKVEQESRV
+1021 
-1033 RESSNK
+1033 
-1039 VEQESR
+1039 
-1045 VREWS
+1045 
-1050 NKVEQQSRVRESS
+1050 
-1063 NKVEQ
+1063 
-1068 ESRVREWSNKVE
+1068 
-1080 QESRVREWS
+1080 
-1089 NKVEQESRVR
+1089 
-1099 EWSNKVEQE
+1099 
-1108 SRVRE
+1108 
-1113 WSNKVEQESRVRES
+1113 
-1127 SNKVEQESRV
+1127 
-1137 REWSNKVEQES
+1137 
-1148 RVREWSNKVEQESRV
+1148 
-1163 RESSNKVEQES
+1163 
-1174 RVREWSNKVEQE
+1174 
-1186 SRVRE
+1186 
-1191 SSKKAEQKS
+1191 
-1200 QGLAE
+1200 GLAE

-1255 ASMAQHSFDK
+1255 ARMAQTSFDK

-1311 ATSHEVQTWALHSL
+1311 GSSHEVQTWALHSL

-1373 TTVGPELQGNS
+1373 TTVGPELQGNGA
-1384 VTISTIRSSCL
+1384 TISTIRSSCL

-1458 LAQREAAEVCEYA
+1458 LAQREAAEVCAYA
-1471 MSLAKKAG
+1471 MSLAKRAG
-1479 DNKDSATLN
+1479 DSTSIK
-1488 LNISETGLEG
+1488 LNITETGLEG

-1524 SSLAVGKLSHW
+1524 SSLAVEKLSHW

-1543 AASTEVGGAVAF
+1543 AATTGKDVGGAVTF
-1555 EVEKEEDSEKK
+1555 EVEKDEEDSEKK

-1571 DIMFTGLGEDDK
+1571 DTMFTGLGEDDK

-1605 IHLCENADKT
+1605 ILLCENADKA
-1615 HFDLAAARTA
+1615 HFDLATARSA

-1648 AATDHSH
+1648 AATDHSN

-1713 CQVCSAWIGSGVV
+1713 CQVCSTWIGSGVV

-1767 AVLKAWAEEQVY
+1767 AVLKAWAEVY
-1779 VVAMKLK
+1779 VVAMKVK
-1786 KEAESRPA
+1786 KEAESKPA
-1794 RPVRGGEDDDD
+1794 KPVRSVDDDED
-1805 EEDVSDEGDV
+1805 EEDVGTDV
-1815 LPADSLITLVQPE
+1815 LPPDSLITLVQPE
-1828 LPSLSRLWLAALRD
+1828 LPSLSRLWLAMLRD
-1842 YALLTLPAEFASQL
+1842 YALLTLPAEFSSQL
-1856 PPEGGAFYTP
+1856 PPDGGAFYTP
-1866 ETIDTARLHYRSS
+1866 ETIDTARIHYRGS
-1879 WAPILHAVAL
+1879 WAPVLHAVAL
-1889 WLSTTDFGAP
+1889 WLS
-1899 DCPEEPQN
+1899 
-1907 ATSTGPAGFPQGP
+1907 STGFGVDEEKEEVSSV
-1920 AAPSKSHDELVK
+1920 PSKSPALPQGALSSVKTFEEIVK
-1932 DRMHLLLGVSIEF
+1932 DRMHLMLGVSIEF

-1956 RVMSCLKALS
+1956 HVMSCLQALY
-1966 TLLECPRARKHIA
+1966 TLLECHCAKTHIA

-1998 RDPPSVQLQVTAVVQ
+1998 RDPPAVQLQVSAVVQ
-2013 ETIRSAH
+2013 ETIRAAQD
-2020 EHLEQLRSSESAE
+2020 HLQLQKMSNGKE
-2033 EGGEKEWPRLLGE
+2033 EGGEKDFQPGSLRE
-2046 GGDSG
+2046 GGDTG
-2051 ELQPGKS
+2051 ELVPGKS
-2058 LVFAAMELLVFLLV
+2058 LVFAAMELLVFILV
-2072 RHLPQISAKASDS
+2072 RHLPQLNTRVKES
-2085 PSHVPIKPQQLSEH
+2085 PSHVPLRPQ
-2099 SNRLLAVTVGI
+2099 RLPEESARLVANTVSI
-2110 LAELPA
+2110 LAELPS

-2128 TALFLICG
+2128 TALYLITG
-2136 VLRETAVKTADS
+2136 VLRETALKTSDNLVPLPA
-2148 VVSPPV
+2148 
-2154 SASLQ
+2154 SAALQ
-2159 AIKTIITSPL
+2159 GIKTIITSPL
-2169 SRVGHIQQQWSSLV
+2169 ARVEGIQTQWSSLV

-2195 PDESRPSVDEVSML
+2195 PDESRPDMDEVSML
-2209 TAITLFLVSAGSELL
+2209 TAITLFLLSASSELV
-2224 GVTSLQKGCMERFRN
+2224 GVTVLQKGCMDRFRN
-2239 ALNSSDPLVQ
+2239 ALNSSDPVVQ
-2249 LRCYQLLLSVFQH
+2249 TRCYQLLLSVFQH
-2262 SVRALSTPY
+2262 SNRALSTPY

-2276 PALVEKL
+2276 PLMVEKL
-2283 KAAERSRPSTPAEL
+2283 KAVERSRPGTAAEL
-2297 HALQEG
+2297 QAVQEG
-2303 VRVLEGLVGL
+2303 IRVLENLVGM

-2328 TLISYLLDENTFS
+2328 TLISYLLDENAIS
-2341 SAPPTSKALH
+2341 SAPQVSKGLH
-2351 EFALQNLM
+2351 DFALQNLM

-2370 TVMGAAP
+2370 IVIGAAP
-2377 ELKPRLEAAIRADQ
+2377 ELKTRLESAVRANQ
-2391 ASNKAKAMARQT
+2391 ASSKAKAAARQA
-2403 QPTVQATPTI
+2403 QPAAQTAPTI

>member
-32 FLNKVLVAA
+32 FLDKVLVAA

-51 KLVEQLTSLISS
+51 KLVEQLTGLISS
-63 NPGPPT
+63 APGPPT

-100 KNKDDTP
+100 KSKDDTP

-120 GAFYE
+120 GAFYDK
-125 RMGRMLGSSFPETIN
+125 MGRMLGSSFPDTIN
-140 NLLKALKNA
+140 NLLKALKSA

-168 GAAAASCHRDIYKN
+168 GGAAASCHRDIYKN

-193 VRCAVAKCLLE
+193 VRCMVAKCLLE
-204 LQNEAVFMWTAE
+204 LQNEAVFMWTTE
-216 LENVA
+216 LENIA
-221 TLCFKALEGSTYG
+221 TLCFKALEGSNYG
-234 VRVAVSKL
+234 VRVAVAKL

-265 ATLDEV
+265 ATLEEV

-283 SSFLKSGGEMLKG
+283 SGFLKSGGEMLKG
-296 GTSVSR
+296 GGSVSR

-309 EAYVVFVTVLGGQW
+309 QAYVVFVTTLGGQW

-330 FLSHLLELVAHPRAT
+330 FLSHVLDLVSHPRAT
-345 QSHVEAVYSRRCVS
+345 QTHVEAVYSRRCVS
-359 FALRATL
+359 FMLRATL
-366 GALLGEKAQIAAAK
+366 GGLLGEKAQIAAGK
-380 DICQAISKQ
+380 EICQAISKQ
-389 MRAVEAVVSDSSGEN
+389 MRAVEAVVNDISGEN
-404 KGTAADVSA
+404 KAGAADVSA

-433 ATAAPLI
+433 ATASPLI

-445 GLLETVM
+445 GLLETVT

-471 CVAVALPNQLT
+471 CVAVALPYQLT

-488 AERINALKSSPEAVS
+488 AERINNLKSSPEAVS

-513 GAVHQCPLGIPH
+513 GGVHQCPLGIPH
-525 SKGKMVVSIAED
+525 SKGKVMSIAED
-537 LLRSAAQ
+537 LLRTAAQ
-544 NSRLSLH
+544 NSRLSLQ

-563 MTLGS
+563 MTLGP

-641 IECAMTMMAH
+641 IECIAMFLLSVPAITKVHGAH
-651 SNRRFRLRGS
+651 LKASAAMVRLRLYDILALLPPKTYEGS
-661 CPDESLYFQRS
+661 F
-672 CRYKGPWCSSEGQ
+672 
-685 CSDGSPPSLR
+685 
-695 HPRPPS
+695 
-701 SENIRRQ
+701 N
-708 VLPSAESHLAH
+708 
-719 KSCSFSALL
+719 ALL

-737 TDNSSNTTTSL
+737 TDNSANTTTSL

-768 DHKSIEDQLQPNSAS
+768 DHKSIEDQVNFL
-783 GSGAL
+783 GSL

-800 VGEAVPGPLPLGVSV
+800 VGEAIPGPLPLGVSV

-841 FAECVKQAK
+841 FAECIKQAK

-869 KVEQESRVRESSNK
+869 K
-883 VEQQS
+883 
-888 RVRESS
+888 
-894 NEVEQESR
+894 
-902 VRESSNKVE
+902 
-911 QESRVREWSNKVEQ
+911 
-925 ESRVREW
+925 
-932 SNKVEQESRVREWS
+932 
-946 NKVEQESR
+946 
-954 VREWSNKVEQESR
+954 
-967 VRESSNKVEQESRV
+967 
-981 REWSNKVEQ
+981 
-990 ESRVRESSN
+990 
-999 KVEQESRVRES
+999 
-1010 SNKVEQESRVR
+1010 
-1021 ESSNKVEQESRV
+1021 
-1033 RESSNK
+1033 
-1039 VEQESR
+1039 
-1045 VREWS
+1045 
-1050 NKVEQQSRVRESS
+1050 
-1063 NKVEQ
+1063 
-1068 ESRVREWSNKVE
+1068 
-1080 QESRVREWS
+1080 
-1089 NKVEQESRVR
+1089 
-1099 EWSNKVEQE
+1099 
-1108 SRVRE
+1108 
-1113 WSNKVEQESRVRES
+1113 
-1127 SNKVEQESRV
+1127 
-1137 REWSNKVEQES
+1137 
-1148 RVREWSNKVEQESRV
+1148 
-1163 RESSNKVEQES
+1163 
-1174 RVREWSNKVEQE
+1174 
-1186 SRVRE
+1186 
-1191 SSKKAEQKS
+1191 
-1200 QGLAE
+1200 GLAE

-1255 ASMAQHSFDK
+1255 ARMAQTSFDK

-1311 ATSHEVQTWALHSL
+1311 GSSHEVQTWALHSL

-1373 TTVGPELQGNS
+1373 TTVGPELQGNGA
-1384 VTISTIRSSCL
+1384 TISTIRSSCL

-1471 MSLAKKAG
+1471 MSLAKRAG
-1479 DNKDSATLN
+1479 DN
-1488 LNISETGLEG
+1488 LNITETGLEG

-1524 SSLAVGKLSHW
+1524 SSLAVEKLSHW

-1543 AASTEVGGAVAF
+1543 AATTAKTENKGRR
-1555 EVEKEEDSEKK
+1555 
-1566 DEMDD
+1566 
-1571 DIMFTGLGEDDK
+1571 TRLGEDDK

-1605 IHLCENADKT
+1605 ILLCENADKT
-1615 HFDLAAARTA
+1615 HFDLAAAR
-1625 KAKNPKGDL
+1625 DL

-1648 AATDHSH
+1648 AATDHSN

-1713 CQVCSAWIGSGVV
+1713 CQVCSTWIGSGVV

-1767 AVLKAWAEEQVY
+1767 AVLKAWAEVR
-1779 VVAMKLK
+1779 LK
-1786 KEAESRPA
+1786 TLTRSKPA
-1794 RPVRGGEDDDD
+1794 KPLRSGEEDEDEDDL
-1805 EEDVSDEGDV
+1805 GADV
-1815 LPADSLITLVQPE
+1815 LPPDSLITLVQPE
-1828 LPSLSRLWLAALRD
+1828 LPSLSRLWLAMLRD
-1842 YALLTLPAEFASQL
+1842 YALLTLPAEFSSQL
-1856 PPEGGAFYTP
+1856 PSEGGAFYTP

-1879 WAPILHAVAL
+1879 WAPVLHAVAL
-1889 WLSTTDFGAP
+1889 WLSSTGFGA
-1899 DCPEEPQN
+1899 DEEKEE
-1907 ATSTGPAGFPQGP
+1907 ASS
-1920 AAPSKSHDELVK
+1920 APSKVPSLPQGSPSTIKTFEESVK
-1932 DRMHLLLGVSIEF
+1932 DRMHLMLGKETHSRQLWCRAITVF
-1945 LCFPRPEEPIE
+1945 CYCMLR
-1956 RVMSCLKALS
+1956 KNNYYAQ
-1966 TLLECPRARKHIA
+1966 TLM
-1979 EDQLLAVELLN
+1979 ELLN

-1998 RDPPSVQLQVTAVVQ
+1998 RDPPAVQLQVTAVVQ
-2013 ETIRSAH
+2013 ETIRAAQD
-2020 EHLEQLRSSESAE
+2020 HLQRRRTSKEE
-2033 EGGEKEWPRLLGE
+2033 EGEKDSQSIQGE
-2046 GGDSG
+2046 GGDTG
-2051 ELQPGKS
+2051 ELVPGKS
-2058 LVFAAMELLVFLLV
+2058 LVFAAMELLVFILV
-2072 RHLPQISAKASDS
+2072 RHLPQLNTRVKES
-2085 PSHVPIKPQQLSEH
+2085 PSHVPLRPQ
-2099 SNRLLAVTVGI
+2099 RLPEESARLVANTVSI
-2110 LAELPA
+2110 LAELPS

-2128 TALFLICG
+2128 TVLFLITG
-2136 VLRETAVKTADS
+2136 VLRETALKTSDNS
-2148 VVSPPV
+2148 VPLPV
-2154 SASLQ
+2154 SAALQ
-2159 AIKTIITSPL
+2159 GIKTIITSPL
-2169 SRVGHIQQQWSSLV
+2169 ARAESNQTQWTGLV

-2195 PDESRPSVDEVSML
+2195 PDTDEVSML
-2209 TAITLFLVSAGSELL
+2209 TAITLFLLSASSELV
-2224 GVTSLQKGCMERFRN
+2224 GVTVLQKGCMERFKN
-2239 ALNSSDPLVQ
+2239 GLNSSDPGVQ
-2249 LRCYQLLLSVFQH
+2249 ARCYQLLLSVFQH
-2262 SVRALSTPY
+2262 SSRALSTPY

-2276 PALVEKL
+2276 PLMVEKL
-2283 KAAERSRPSTPAEL
+2283 KAVERKRPGTAAEL
-2297 HALQEG
+2297 QAVQEG
-2303 VRVLEGLVGL
+2303 IRVLENLVSM

-2328 TLISYLLDENTFS
+2328 TLISYLLGENAIS
-2341 SAPPTSKALH
+2341 SAPQVSKGLH
-2351 EFALQNLM
+2351 DFALQNLM

-2370 TVMGAAP
+2370 IVIGAAP
-2377 ELKPRLEAAIRADQ
+2377 ELKTRLESAIRANQ
-2391 ASNKAKAMARQT
+2391 ASSKAKAAARQA
-2403 QPTVQATPTI
+2403 QPTVQAAPTI
-2413 KLKTSFF
+2413 KLKTNFF

>member
-32 FLNKVLVAA
+32 FLDKVLVAA

-51 KLVEQLTSLISS
+51 KLVEQLTGLISS
-63 NPGPPT
+63 APGPPT

-100 KNKDDTP
+100 KSKDDTP

-125 RMGRMLGSSFPETIN
+125 KMGRMLGSSFPETIN
-140 NLLKALKNA
+140 NLLKALKSA

-156 ILLSLQKVLSGL
+156 ILLSLQKVLHGL
-168 GAAAASCHRDIYKN
+168 GGAAASCHRDIYKN

-204 LQNEAVFMWTAE
+204 LQNEAVFMWTTE

-221 TLCFKALEGSTYG
+221 TLCFKALEGSNYG
-234 VRVAVSKL
+234 VRVAVSQL

-265 ATLDEV
+265 ATLEEV

-296 GTSVSR
+296 GASVSR

-309 EAYVVFVTVLGGQW
+309 QAYVVFVTTLGGQW

-330 FLSHLLELVAHPRAT
+330 FLSHVLELVAHPRAT
-345 QSHVEAVYSRRCVS
+345 QTHVEAVYSRRCVS

-366 GALLGEKAQIAAAK
+366 GGLLGEKAQIAAAK
-380 DICQAISKQ
+380 EICQAISKQ
-389 MRAVEAVVSDSSGEN
+389 MRAVEAVVNDSSGEN
-404 KGTAADVSA
+404 KAGAADVSA

-433 ATAAPLI
+433 ATSSPLI

-445 GLLETVM
+445 GLLETVT

-471 CVAVALPNQLT
+471 CVAVALPYQLT

-488 AERINALKSSPEAVS
+488 AERINNLKSSPEAVS

-513 GAVHQCPLGIPH
+513 GGIHQCPLGIPH
-525 SKGKMVVSIAED
+525 AKGKMVVSIAED
-537 LLRSAAQ
+537 LLRTASQ
-544 NSRLSLH
+544 NSRLSLQ

-563 MTLGS
+563 MTLGPS
-568 SLVRYHLPKM
+568 VVRYHLPKM

-641 IECAMTMMAH
+641 IECAMTMMSHVPAVIKVHGAH
-651 SNRRFRLRGS
+651 LKASAAMVRLRLYDILALLPPKTYEGS
-661 CPDESLYFQRS
+661 F
-672 CRYKGPWCSSEGQ
+672 
-685 CSDGSPPSLR
+685 
-695 HPRPPS
+695 
-701 SENIRRQ
+701 N
-708 VLPSAESHLAH
+708 
-719 KSCSFSALL
+719 ALL

-737 TDNSSNTTTSL
+737 TDNSANTTTSL

-800 VGEAVPGPLPLGVSV
+800 VGEVIPGPLPLGVSV

-841 FAECVKQAK
+841 FAECIKQAK

-869 KVEQESRVRESSNK
+869 K
-883 VEQQS
+883 
-888 RVRESS
+888 
-894 NEVEQESR
+894 
-902 VRESSNKVE
+902 
-911 QESRVREWSNKVEQ
+911 
-925 ESRVREW
+925 
-932 SNKVEQESRVREWS
+932 
-946 NKVEQESR
+946 
-954 VREWSNKVEQESR
+954 
-967 VRESSNKVEQESRV
+967 
-981 REWSNKVEQ
+981 
-990 ESRVRESSN
+990 
-999 KVEQESRVRES
+999 
-1010 SNKVEQESRVR
+1010 
-1021 ESSNKVEQESRV
+1021 
-1033 RESSNK
+1033 
-1039 VEQESR
+1039 
-1045 VREWS
+1045 
-1050 NKVEQQSRVRESS
+1050 
-1063 NKVEQ
+1063 
-1068 ESRVREWSNKVE
+1068 
-1080 QESRVREWS
+1080 
-1089 NKVEQESRVR
+1089 
-1099 EWSNKVEQE
+1099 
-1108 SRVRE
+1108 
-1113 WSNKVEQESRVRES
+1113 
-1127 SNKVEQESRV
+1127 
-1137 REWSNKVEQES
+1137 
-1148 RVREWSNKVEQESRV
+1148 
-1163 RESSNKVEQES
+1163 
-1174 RVREWSNKVEQE
+1174 
-1186 SRVRE
+1186 
-1191 SSKKAEQKS
+1191 
-1200 QGLAE
+1200 GLAE

-1255 ASMAQHSFDK
+1255 ARMAQDSFDK

-1311 ATSHEVQTWALHSL
+1311 GSSHEVQTWALHSL

-1373 TTVGPELQGNS
+1373 TTVGPELQGNGA
-1384 VTISTIRSSCL
+1384 TISTIRSSCL

-1458 LAQREAAEVCEYA
+1458 LVQREAAEVCEYA

-1479 DNKDSATLN
+1479 DSKDSSAIN
-1488 LNISETGLEG
+1488 LNITETGLEG

-1524 SSLAVGKLSHW
+1524 SSLAVGKLAHW

-1543 AASTEVGGAVAF
+1543 AATTDVGGAVGF
-1555 EVEKEEDSEKK
+1555 NMGKEEEDQEKK

-1571 DIMFTGLGEDDK
+1571 DTMFTSLGEDDK

-1605 IHLCENADKT
+1605 IHLCENADRA
-1615 HFDLAAARTA
+1615 HFDLATARSA

-1648 AATDHSH
+1648 AATDNSN

-1713 CQVCSAWIGSGVV
+1713 CQVCSTWIGSGVV

-1752 SSQLYSESATTMEKL
+1752 CSQLYSESATTMEKL
-1767 AVLKAWAEEQVY
+1767 AVLKAWAEVF
-1779 VVAMKLK
+1779 VVAMKIK

-1794 RPVRGGEDDDD
+1794 RPARSVED
-1805 EEDVSDEGDV
+1805 EEDDEAGEETGI
-1815 LPADSLITLVQPE
+1815 LPPDSLITLVQPE
-1828 LPSLSRLWLAALRD
+1828 LPALSRLWLAALRD
-1842 YALLTLPAEFASQL
+1842 YALLTLPPEFASQL
-1856 PPEGGAFYTP
+1856 PPDGGAFYTP
-1866 ETIDTARLHYRSS
+1866 ETIDTARLHYRNS

-1889 WLSTTDFGAP
+1889 WLHSTGFGSSEGSEEPPSAPAKGPGAP
-1899 DCPEEPQN
+1899 
-1907 ATSTGPAGFPQGP
+1907 GVFPQGGQ
-1920 AAPSKSHDELVK
+1920 APNKSQEELVK
-1932 DRMHLLLGVSIEF
+1932 DRMHLLLGISIEF

-1956 RVMSCLKALS
+1956 HVMSCLQALC
-1966 TLLECPRARKHIA
+1966 TLLDSPCARKHIA
-1979 EDQLLAVELLN
+1979 QDQLLAVELLN
-1990 VLHRLLLT
+1990 VMHRLLLT
-1998 RDPPSVQLQVTAVVQ
+1998 CDPPSVQLQVTAVVQ
-2013 ETIRSAH
+2013 ETIRAALD
-2020 EHLEQLRSSESAE
+2020 HLQLQRSTSSGE
-2033 EGGEKEWPRLLGE
+2033 EGGEKESTSTLGE
-2046 GGDSG
+2046 GSDSG
-2051 ELQPGKS
+2051 ELLPGKS
-2058 LVFAAMELLVFLLV
+2058 LVFAAMELLVFILM
-2072 RHLPQISAKASDS
+2072 RHLPQLNSHTSHS
-2085 PSHVPIKPQQLSEH
+2085 PSHLPYRSQSLSED
-2099 SNRLLAVTVGI
+2099 STRLVAATVSI

-2128 TALFLICG
+2128 TVLFLITG
-2136 VLRETAVKTADS
+2136 VLRETAQKTPDNS
-2148 VVSPPV
+2148 VPVPV
-2154 SASLQ
+2154 SAALQ
-2159 AIKTIITSPL
+2159 GIKAIITSPL
-2169 SRVGHIQQQWSSLV
+2169 ARAEKTHTQWTSLV
-2183 RSSLASVLEYSQ
+2183 RSSLASVLEYAQ
-2195 PDESRPSVDEVSML
+2195 PDESRPNVDEVSML
-2209 TAITLFLVSAGSELL
+2209 TAITLFLLSASSELL
-2224 GVTSLQKGCMERFRN
+2224 GVTALQNGCMDRFRN
-2239 ALNSSDPLVQ
+2239 ALNSSDPWVQ
-2249 LRCYQLLLSVFQH
+2249 ARCYQLLLSVFQH
-2262 SVRALSTPY
+2262 SSRALSTPY

-2276 PALVEKL
+2276 PLLVEKL
-2283 KAAERSRPSTPAEL
+2283 KGVERSRPNTPAEL
-2297 HALQEG
+2297 QAVQEG
-2303 VRVLEGLVGL
+2303 IKVLENLVAM

-2328 TLISYLLDENTFS
+2328 TLVSYLLDENAFS
-2341 SAPPTSKALH
+2341 SAAPASKGLH
-2351 EFALQNLM
+2351 NFALQDLM

-2370 TVMGAAP
+2370 TVIGAAP
-2377 ELKPRLEAAIRADQ
+2377 ELKTRLETAIRANQ
-2391 ASNKAKAMARQT
+2391 ASSKAKAARQA

>member
-15 AQITEAKRPV
+15 AHVTEAKRAV

-32 FLNKVLVAA
+32 FLDKVLIAA

-51 KLVEQLTSLISS
+51 QLVEQLTGLISS
-63 NPGPPT
+63 SPGPPT
-69 RKLLAKN
+69 RKLLSKN
-76 LATLYSIGDT
+76 LAVLYSIGDT
-86 FTVFQTLDKCNDII
+86 FTVFQTLDRCNDII
-100 KNKDDTP
+100 RSKDDTA

-140 NLLKALKNA
+140 NLLKALKSA
-149 ESQGRGE
+149 EAQGRGE

-168 GAAAASCHRDIYKN
+168 GGAAASCHRDIYKN
-182 ARSLLTDRSMA
+182 TRSMLTDRSMA

-204 LQNEAVFMWTAE
+204 LQNEAVFIWTTE

-234 VRVAVSKL
+234 VRVAVSSL
-242 LGTVMATALM
+242 LGTAMATALM
-252 PKQAAVMRQNVKR
+252 PKQATVMRQNVKR
-265 ATLDEV
+265 ATLEEV
-271 LELMATGFLRGG
+271 LELMSTGFLRGG
-283 SSFLKSGGEMLKG
+283 SGFLKSGGEMLKG
-296 GTSVSR
+296 ASVSR

-309 EAYVVFVTVLGGQW
+309 QAYVVFVTTLGGQW
-323 LERNFAT
+323 LERNFAV
-330 FLSHLLELVAHPRAT
+330 FLQHLLELVAHPRAT
-345 QSHVEAVYSRRCVS
+345 QTHVEAVYSRRCVS

-366 GALLGEKAQIAAAK
+366 GGLLGEKAQIAAAK
-380 DICQAISKQ
+380 EICLAISKQ
-389 MRAVEAVVSDSSGEN
+389 MRAVEAVVNDPSSESRAG
-404 KGTAADVSA
+404 AADVSA

-433 ATAAPLI
+433 ATASPLI
-440 QEPSI
+440 LEPSV
-445 GLLETVM
+445 GFLETVT

-459 MAARLA
+459 MAARLS

-471 CVAVALPNQLT
+471 CVSVALPHQLT

-488 AERINALKSSPEAVS
+488 AECINNLKNSPEAVS

-513 GAVHQCPLGIPH
+513 GGVHQCPLGIPH

-544 NSRLSLH
+544 NSRLSLQ

-563 MTLGS
+563 MTLGP

-596 KARGDSFTWQV
+596 KARGDSFSWQV
-607 TLEGRAGALCAMR
+607 MLEGRAGALCAMR

-641 IECAMTMMAH
+641 IECAMTMMSHVPAVIKVHGAH
-651 SNRRFRLRGS
+651 LKASAAMVRLRLYDILALLPPKTYEGS
-661 CPDESLYFQRS
+661 F
-672 CRYKGPWCSSEGQ
+672 
-685 CSDGSPPSLR
+685 
-695 HPRPPS
+695 
-701 SENIRRQ
+701 N
-708 VLPSAESHLAH
+708 
-719 KSCSFSALL
+719 ALL

-737 TDNSSNTTTSL
+737 TDNSANTTTSL

-841 FAECVKQAK
+841 FAECIKQAK

-869 KVEQESRVRESSNK
+869 K
-883 VEQQS
+883 
-888 RVRESS
+888 
-894 NEVEQESR
+894 
-902 VRESSNKVE
+902 
-911 QESRVREWSNKVEQ
+911 
-925 ESRVREW
+925 
-932 SNKVEQESRVREWS
+932 
-946 NKVEQESR
+946 
-954 VREWSNKVEQESR
+954 
-967 VRESSNKVEQESRV
+967 
-981 REWSNKVEQ
+981 
-990 ESRVRESSN
+990 
-999 KVEQESRVRES
+999 
-1010 SNKVEQESRVR
+1010 
-1021 ESSNKVEQESRV
+1021 
-1033 RESSNK
+1033 
-1039 VEQESR
+1039 
-1045 VREWS
+1045 
-1050 NKVEQQSRVRESS
+1050 
-1063 NKVEQ
+1063 
-1068 ESRVREWSNKVE
+1068 
-1080 QESRVREWS
+1080 
-1089 NKVEQESRVR
+1089 
-1099 EWSNKVEQE
+1099 
-1108 SRVRE
+1108 
-1113 WSNKVEQESRVRES
+1113 
-1127 SNKVEQESRV
+1127 
-1137 REWSNKVEQES
+1137 
-1148 RVREWSNKVEQESRV
+1148 
-1163 RESSNKVEQES
+1163 
-1174 RVREWSNKVEQE
+1174 
-1186 SRVRE
+1186 
-1191 SSKKAEQKS
+1191 
-1200 QGLAE
+1200 GLAE
-1205 NKSTLGPEEV
+1205 NKSSLGPEEV

-1242 GRMAQVVGEATFI
+1242 GRMAQVVGEASFI
-1255 ASMAQHSFDK
+1255 ARMAQHSFDK

-1311 ATSHEVQTWALHSL
+1311 ATCHEVQTWALHSL

-1373 TTVGPELQGNS
+1373 TTVGPELQGNGSS
-1384 VTISTIRSSCL
+1384 VSTIRSSCL

-1458 LAQREAAEVCEYA
+1458 LAQREAPEVCEYA
-1471 MSLAKKAG
+1471 MSLARRAG
-1479 DNKDSATLN
+1479 DAKDNSTIN
-1488 LNISETGLEG
+1488 LNITETGLEG

-1524 SSLAVGKLSHW
+1524 SSLAVGRLPHW

-1543 AASTEVGGAVAF
+1543 AATTEVGGTVASQSRR
-1555 EVEKEEDSEKK
+1555 KEEDDDSEKK

-1571 DIMFTGLGEDDK
+1571 DIMFTSLGQDDK
-1583 SKPSVAP
+1583 AKPSVAP

-1605 IHLCENADKT
+1605 IHLCENADKA
-1615 HFDLAAARTA
+1615 HFDLAAARVA
-1625 KAKNPKGDL
+1625 KTKNPEGDF
-1634 LVLHLSDLIRMAFM
+1634 LVLHLCDLIRMAFM
-1648 AATDHSH
+1648 AATDHSN

-1672 ASVPE
+1672 AAVPE

-1735 HNLLVS
+1735 HTLLVS
-1741 SLDKVQAGKGS
+1741 SLDKLQAGRS

-1767 AVLKAWAEEQVY
+1767 AVLKAWAEVF
-1779 VVAMKLK
+1779 VVAMKIK
-1786 KEAESRPA
+1786 QECESGPA
-1794 RPVRGGEDDDD
+1794 RAAPQGEDEDDD
-1805 EEDVSDEGDV
+1805 EEGDV
-1815 LPADSLITLVQPE
+1815 LPPDSLMTLVQPE
-1828 LPSLSRLWLAALRD
+1828 LPSLSRLWLSVLRD
-1842 YALLTLPAEFASQL
+1842 YALLTLPAEFSSQL

-1879 WAPILHAVAL
+1879 WASVLHAEAL
-1889 WLSTTDFGAP
+1889 WLS
-1899 DCPEEPQN
+1899 
-1907 ATSTGPAGFPQGP
+1907 STGFGTAEDSSD
-1920 AAPSKSHDELVK
+1920 SKSAPGTGPGRSSDDLVK
-1932 DRMHLLLGVSIEF
+1932 DRLHLLLGISIEF
-1945 LCFPRPEEPIE
+1945 LCFPRAEEPIE
-1956 RVMSCLKALS
+1956 DVMSCLHALC
-1966 TLLECPRARKHIA
+1966 TLMDSPSARTHIA

-1998 RDPPSVQLQVTAVVQ
+1998 RDPQSMQLQVTTVVQ
-2013 ETIRSAH
+2013 KTIRAAQ
-2020 EHLEQLRSSESAE
+2020 EHLQHTRTVEGDE
-2033 EGGEKEWPRLLGE
+2033 ECVSVLGE

-2051 ELQPGKS
+2051 ELVPGKS
-2058 LVFAAMELLVFLLV
+2058 LVFAAMELLVFILV
-2072 RHLPQISAKASDS
+2072 RHLPQLKEEERREQEKERVSRPPQHLSDDSSRLVAAS
-2085 PSHVPIKPQQLSEH
+2085 
-2099 SNRLLAVTVGI
+2099 VTA
-2110 LAELPA
+2110 LAELPS

-2128 TALFLICG
+2128 TVLFLITG
-2136 VLRETAVKTADS
+2136 VLRETAVQTVDRS
-2148 VVSPPV
+2148 VPAPV
-2154 SASLQ
+2154 SAALQ
-2159 AIKTIITSPL
+2159 ALKTLLSPRAARSPAL
-2169 SRVGHIQQQWSSLV
+2169 I
-2183 RSSLASVLEYSQ
+2183 RSSLASVLEFSQ
-2195 PDESRPSVDEVSML
+2195 PEACGAGVDEVSLL
-2209 TAITLFLVSAGSELL
+2209 TAVTLFLLSASDELIGVS
-2224 GVTSLQKGCMERFRN
+2224 VLQSGCVERFRHGL
-2239 ALNSSDPLVQ
+2239 ASADPWTQ
-2249 LRCYQLLLSVFQH
+2249 ARCYQLLLSVFQH
-2262 SVRALSTPY
+2262 PCRSLSAPY
-2271 IHALA
+2271 IHTLA
-2276 PALVEKL
+2276 PVLVEQL
-2283 KAAERSRPSTPAEL
+2283 RSVEQNRPSSPAEL
-2297 HALQEG
+2297 QAVQDG
-2303 VRVLEGLVGL
+2303 VKVLEGLVAMA
-2313 GEEQNRVQLL
+2313 EEHNRVQLL

-2328 TLISYLLDENTFS
+2328 TLISYLLDETSFPT
-2341 SAPPTSKALH
+2341 APSGSTGLH

-2359 RIGPLYPAAFK
+2359 HIGPQYPGAFK
-2370 TVMGAAP
+2370 TVIGAAP
-2377 ELKPRLEAAIRADQ
+2377 ELKTRLEAAIRSTQ
-2391 ASNKAKAMARQT
+2391 ANSRAQAAARQP
-2403 QPTVQATPTI
+2403 QPSVQAAPTI

>member
-32 FLNKVLVAA
+32 FLDKVLVAA
-41 NKVDVKEKQK
+41 NRVDVKEKQK
-51 KLVEQLTSLISS
+51 KLVEQLTGLISS
-63 NPGPPT
+63 APGPPT

-86 FTVFQTLDKCNDII
+86 FTVFQTLDKCNEII
-100 KNKDDTP
+100 KSKDDTP

-125 RMGRMLGSSFPETIN
+125 KMGRMLGSSFPDTIN
-140 NLLKALKNA
+140 NLLKALKSA

-168 GAAAASCHRDIYKN
+168 GGAAASCHRDIYKN

-204 LQNEAVFMWTAE
+204 LQNEAVFMWTTE

-221 TLCFKALEGSTYG
+221 TLCFKALEGSNYG
-234 VRVAVSKL
+234 VRVAVAKL

-252 PKQAAVMRQNVKR
+252 PKQAAVMRQNVKK
-265 ATLDEV
+265 ATLEEV

-283 SSFLKSGGEMLKG
+283 SGFLKSGGEMLKG
-296 GTSVSR
+296 GGSVSR

-309 EAYVVFVTVLGGQW
+309 QAYVVFVTTLGGQW
-323 LERNFAT
+323 MERNFAT
-330 FLSHLLELVAHPRAT
+330 FLSHVLDLVSHPRAT
-345 QSHVEAVYSRRCVS
+345 QTHVEAVYSRRCVS
-359 FALRATL
+359 FMLRATL
-366 GALLGEKAQIAAAK
+366 GGLLGEKAQIAAGK
-380 DICQAISKQ
+380 EICQAISKQ
-389 MRAVEAVVSDSSGEN
+389 MRAVEAVVNDISGEN
-404 KGTAADVSA
+404 KAGAADVSA

-433 ATAAPLI
+433 ATASPLI
-440 QEPSI
+440 QEPSV
-445 GLLETVM
+445 GLLETVT

-471 CVAVALPNQLT
+471 CVAVALPYQLT

-488 AERINALKSSPEAVS
+488 AERINNLKSSPEAVS

-513 GAVHQCPLGIPH
+513 GGVHQCPLGIPH
-525 SKGKMVVSIAED
+525 SKGKLVVSIAED
-537 LLRSAAQ
+537 LLRTAAQ
-544 NSRLSLH
+544 NSRLSLQ

-563 MTLGS
+563 MTLGP

-596 KARGDSFTWQV
+596 KARGDNFTWQV

-641 IECAMTMMAH
+641 IECAMTMMSHVPAIIKVHGAH
-651 SNRRFRLRGS
+651 LKASAAMVRLRLYDILALLPPKTYEGS
-661 CPDESLYFQRS
+661 F
-672 CRYKGPWCSSEGQ
+672 
-685 CSDGSPPSLR
+685 
-695 HPRPPS
+695 
-701 SENIRRQ
+701 N
-708 VLPSAESHLAH
+708 
-719 KSCSFSALL
+719 ALL

-737 TDNSSNTTTSL
+737 TDNSANTTTSL

-800 VGEAVPGPLPLGVSV
+800 VGEAIPGPLPLGVSV

-841 FAECVKQAK
+841 FAECIKQAK

-869 KVEQESRVRESSNK
+869 K
-883 VEQQS
+883 
-888 RVRESS
+888 
-894 NEVEQESR
+894 
-902 VRESSNKVE
+902 
-911 QESRVREWSNKVEQ
+911 
-925 ESRVREW
+925 
-932 SNKVEQESRVREWS
+932 
-946 NKVEQESR
+946 
-954 VREWSNKVEQESR
+954 
-967 VRESSNKVEQESRV
+967 
-981 REWSNKVEQ
+981 
-990 ESRVRESSN
+990 
-999 KVEQESRVRES
+999 
-1010 SNKVEQESRVR
+1010 
-1021 ESSNKVEQESRV
+1021 
-1033 RESSNK
+1033 
-1039 VEQESR
+1039 
-1045 VREWS
+1045 
-1050 NKVEQQSRVRESS
+1050 
-1063 NKVEQ
+1063 
-1068 ESRVREWSNKVE
+1068 
-1080 QESRVREWS
+1080 
-1089 NKVEQESRVR
+1089 
-1099 EWSNKVEQE
+1099 
-1108 SRVRE
+1108 
-1113 WSNKVEQESRVRES
+1113 
-1127 SNKVEQESRV
+1127 
-1137 REWSNKVEQES
+1137 
-1148 RVREWSNKVEQESRV
+1148 
-1163 RESSNKVEQES
+1163 
-1174 RVREWSNKVEQE
+1174 
-1186 SRVRE
+1186 
-1191 SSKKAEQKS
+1191 
-1200 QGLAE
+1200 GLAE

-1255 ASMAQHSFDK
+1255 ARMAQTSFDK

-1311 ATSHEVQTWALHSL
+1311 GSSHEVQTWALHSL

-1373 TTVGPELQGNS
+1373 TTVGPELQGNGAT
-1384 VTISTIRSSCL
+1384 VSTIRSSCL

-1471 MSLAKKAG
+1471 MSLAKRAG
-1479 DNKDSATLN
+1479 DSKDATMN
-1488 LNISETGLEG
+1488 LNITETGLEG

-1524 SSLAVGKLSHW
+1524 SSLAVEKLSHW

-1543 AASTEVGGAVAF
+1543 AATTDVGGAVVF
-1555 EVEKEEDSEKK
+1555 EVEKDEEDSEKK

-1571 DIMFTGLGEDDK
+1571 DTMFTGLGEDDK

-1605 IHLCENADKT
+1605 ILLCENDKA
-1615 HFDLAAARTA
+1615 HFDLAAARSA
-1625 KAKNPKGDL
+1625 QAKNPKGDK

-1648 AATDHSH
+1648 AATDHSN

-1713 CQVCSAWIGSGVV
+1713 CQVCSTWIGSGVV

-1767 AVLKAWAEEQVY
+1767 AVLKAWAEVY
-1779 VVAMKLK
+1779 VVSMKIK
-1786 KEAESRPA
+1786 KEAESKPA
-1794 RPVRGGEDDDD
+1794 KPVRNADDDDDD
-1805 EEDVSDEGDV
+1805 EDLGADV
-1815 LPADSLITLVQPE
+1815 LPPDSLITLVQPE
-1828 LPSLSRLWLAALRD
+1828 LPSLSRLWLAMLRD
-1842 YALLTLPAEFASQL
+1842 YALLTLPAEFSSQL
-1856 PPEGGAFYTP
+1856 PPDGGAFYTP

-1879 WAPILHAVAL
+1879 WAPVLHAVAL
-1889 WLSTTDFGAP
+1889 WLSSTGFGAA
-1899 DCPEEPQN
+1899 EEKEE
-1907 ATSTGPAGFPQGP
+1907 ASSASSKAAAAVVPQG
-1920 AAPSKSHDELVK
+1920 ASVTTKSFEESVE
-1932 DRMHLLLGVSIEF
+1932 DRMHLMLGVSIEF

-1956 RVMSCLKALS
+1956 HVMSCLQALF
-1966 TLLECPRARKHIA
+1966 TLLESPCAKSHIA
-1979 EDQLLAVELLN
+1979 KDQLLAVELLN

-1998 RDPPSVQLQVTAVVQ
+1998 RDPPAVQLQVTAVVQ
-2013 ETIRSAH
+2013 ETIRAAQD
-2020 EHLEQLRSSESAE
+2020 HLQRQRTSKGKEEEAEKDFQLT
-2033 EGGEKEWPRLLGE
+2033 LGE
-2046 GGDSG
+2046 GGETG
-2051 ELQPGKS
+2051 ELVPGKS
-2058 LVFAAMELLVFLLV
+2058 LVFAAMELLVFIVV
-2072 RHLPQISAKASDS
+2072 RHLPQLNTRVKES
-2085 PSHVPIKPQQLSEH
+2085 PSHVPLRPQRLPEH
-2099 SNRLLAVTVGI
+2099 SARLVANTVSI
-2110 LAELPA
+2110 LAELPS

-2128 TALFLICG
+2128 TVLFLITG
-2136 VLRETAVKTADS
+2136 VLRETAVKTADNS
-2148 VVSPPV
+2148 VPAPV
-2154 SASLQ
+2154 SAALQ

-2169 SRVGHIQQQWSSLV
+2169 ARVERTQTQWTGLV
-2183 RSSLASVLEYSQ
+2183 RSSLASVLEHSQ
-2195 PDESRPSVDEVSML
+2195 PDESRPDMDEVSML
-2209 TAITLFLVSAGSELL
+2209 TAITLFLLSASSELV
-2224 GVTSLQKGCMERFRN
+2224 GVTVLQTGCMDRFRN
-2239 ALNSSDPLVQ
+2239 ALNSSDPWVQ
-2249 LRCYQLLLSVFQH
+2249 ARSYQLLLSVFQH
-2262 SVRALSTPY
+2262 SSRALSTPY

-2276 PALVEKL
+2276 PPMVEKL
-2283 KAAERSRPSTPAEL
+2283 KAVEHRRPGTPAEL
-2297 HALQEG
+2297 QAVQEG
-2303 VRVLEGLVGL
+2303 IRVLEVLVGM
-2313 GEEQNRVQLL
+2313 GEEQN
-2323 ALLVP
+2323 
-2328 TLISYLLDENTFS
+2328 
-2341 SAPPTSKALH
+2341 SK
-2351 EFALQNLM
+2351 
-2359 RIGPLYPAAFK
+2359 
-2370 TVMGAAP
+2370 
-2377 ELKPRLEAAIRADQ
+2377 
-2391 ASNKAKAMARQT
+2391 
-2403 QPTVQATPTI
+2403 
-2413 KLKTSFF
+2413 

>member
-32 FLNKVLVAA
+32 FLDKVLVAA

-51 KLVEQLTSLISS
+51 KLVEQLTGLISS
-63 NPGPPT
+63 APGPPT

-86 FTVFQTLDKCNDII
+86 FTVFQTLDKCNEII
-100 KNKDDTP
+100 KSKDDTP

-125 RMGRMLGSSFPETIN
+125 KMGRMLGSSFPDTIN
-140 NLLKALKNA
+140 NLLKALKSA

-168 GAAAASCHRDIYKN
+168 GGAAASCHRDIYKN

-204 LQNEAVFMWTAE
+204 LQNEAVFMWTTE
-216 LENVA
+216 LENMA
-221 TLCFKALEGSTYG
+221 TLCFKALEGSNYG
-234 VRVAVSKL
+234 VRVAVAKL

-265 ATLDEV
+265 ATLEEV

-283 SSFLKSGGEMLKG
+283 SGFLKSGGEMLKG
-296 GTSVSR
+296 GASVSR

-309 EAYVVFVTVLGGQW
+309 QAYVVFVTTLGGQW

-330 FLSHLLELVAHPRAT
+330 FLSHVLDLVSHPRAT
-345 QSHVEAVYSRRCVS
+345 QTHVEAVYSRRCVS
-359 FALRATL
+359 FMLRATL
-366 GALLGEKAQIAAAK
+366 GGLLGEKAQIAAGK
-380 DICQAISKQ
+380 EICQAISKQ
-389 MRAVEAVVSDSSGEN
+389 MRAVGKEDGGEISRFRALQKAVVNDISGEN
-404 KGTAADVSA
+404 KAGAADVSA

-433 ATAAPLI
+433 ATASPLI

-445 GLLETVM
+445 GLLETVT

-471 CVAVALPNQLT
+471 CVAVALPYQLS

-488 AERINALKSSPEAVS
+488 AERINNLKSSPEAVS

-513 GAVHQCPLGIPH
+513 GGVHQCPLGIPH
-525 SKGKMVVSIAED
+525 SKGKLVVSIAED
-537 LLRSAAQ
+537 LLRTAAQ
-544 NSRLSLH
+544 NSRLSLQ

-628 LLTEDVIRRLMTP
+628 LLTEDVIRRLMSP
-641 IECAMTMMAH
+641 IECAMTMMSQVPAIIKVHGAH
-651 SNRRFRLRGS
+651 LKASAAMVRLRLYDILALLPPKTYEGS
-661 CPDESLYFQRS
+661 F
-672 CRYKGPWCSSEGQ
+672 
-685 CSDGSPPSLR
+685 
-695 HPRPPS
+695 
-701 SENIRRQ
+701 N
-708 VLPSAESHLAH
+708 
-719 KSCSFSALL
+719 ALL

-737 TDNSSNTTTSL
+737 TDNSANTTTSL

-841 FAECVKQAK
+841 FAECIKQAK

-869 KVEQESRVRESSNK
+869 K
-883 VEQQS
+883 
-888 RVRESS
+888 
-894 NEVEQESR
+894 
-902 VRESSNKVE
+902 
-911 QESRVREWSNKVEQ
+911 
-925 ESRVREW
+925 
-932 SNKVEQESRVREWS
+932 
-946 NKVEQESR
+946 
-954 VREWSNKVEQESR
+954 
-967 VRESSNKVEQESRV
+967 
-981 REWSNKVEQ
+981 
-990 ESRVRESSN
+990 
-999 KVEQESRVRES
+999 
-1010 SNKVEQESRVR
+1010 
-1021 ESSNKVEQESRV
+1021 
-1033 RESSNK
+1033 
-1039 VEQESR
+1039 
-1045 VREWS
+1045 
-1050 NKVEQQSRVRESS
+1050 
-1063 NKVEQ
+1063 
-1068 ESRVREWSNKVE
+1068 
-1080 QESRVREWS
+1080 
-1089 NKVEQESRVR
+1089 
-1099 EWSNKVEQE
+1099 
-1108 SRVRE
+1108 
-1113 WSNKVEQESRVRES
+1113 
-1127 SNKVEQESRV
+1127 
-1137 REWSNKVEQES
+1137 
-1148 RVREWSNKVEQESRV
+1148 
-1163 RESSNKVEQES
+1163 
-1174 RVREWSNKVEQE
+1174 
-1186 SRVRE
+1186 
-1191 SSKKAEQKS
+1191 
-1200 QGLAE
+1200 GLAE

-1242 GRMAQVVGEATFI
+1242 GRMAQVVGEVTFI
-1255 ASMAQHSFDK
+1255 ARMAQTSFDK

-1311 ATSHEVQTWALHSL
+1311 GSSHEVQTWALHSL

-1373 TTVGPELQGNS
+1373 TTVGPELQGNGA
-1384 VTISTIRSSCL
+1384 TISTIRSSCL

-1479 DNKDSATLN
+1479 DGKDSTAIK
-1488 LNISETGLEG
+1488 LNITETGLEG

-1524 SSLAVGKLSHW
+1524 SSLAVEKLSHW

-1543 AASTEVGGAVAF
+1543 AATTDVGGAVAF
-1555 EVEKEEDSEKK
+1555 EVEKDEDSEKK
-1566 DEMDD
+1566 EEVDD
-1571 DIMFTGLGEDDK
+1571 DTMFTGLGDDDK

-1605 IHLCENADKT
+1605 ILLCENANKA
-1615 HFDLAAARTA
+1615 HFDLAAARA
-1625 KAKNPKGDL
+1625 AQAKNPKGDL

-1648 AATDHSH
+1648 AATDHSN

-1713 CQVCSAWIGSGVV
+1713 CQVCSTWIGSGVV

-1741 SLDKVQAGKGS
+1741 SLDKVQSGKSS

-1767 AVLKAWAEEQVY
+1767 AVLKAWAEVY
-1779 VVAMKLK
+1779 VVAMKIK
-1786 KEAESRPA
+1786 KEAEGKPA
-1794 RPVRGGEDDDD
+1794 KPVERGDEDED
-1805 EEDVSDEGDV
+1805 EDVLGAGV
-1815 LPADSLITLVQPE
+1815 LPPDSLITLVQPE
-1828 LPSLSRLWLAALRD
+1828 LPSLSRLWLAMLRD
-1842 YALLTLPAEFASQL
+1842 YALLTLPAEFSSQL
-1856 PPEGGAFYTP
+1856 PPDGGAFYTP
-1866 ETIDTARLHYRSS
+1866 ETIDTARLHYRGS
-1879 WAPILHAVAL
+1879 WAPVLHAVAL
-1889 WLSTTDFGAP
+1889 WLNITGFGLDDNQEDVSST
-1899 DCPEEPQN
+1899 
-1907 ATSTGPAGFPQGP
+1907 
-1920 AAPSKSHDELVK
+1920 PSKVPGALQGGSSSSKMLEESVT
-1932 DRMHLLLGVSIEF
+1932 DRMHLMLGVSIEF

-1956 RVMSCLKALS
+1956 HVMSCLRALF
-1966 TLLECPRARKHIA
+1966 TLLETPCAKTHMA

-1998 RDPPSVQLQVTAVVQ
+1998 RDPPAVQLQVTAVVQ
-2013 ETIRSAH
+2013 ETIRAAQD
-2020 EHLEQLRSSESAE
+2020 HLQQQRAKREDE
-2033 EGGEKEWPRLLGE
+2033 GEKDSLPSLGE
-2046 GGDSG
+2046 GGDTG
-2051 ELQPGKS
+2051 ELVPGKS
-2058 LVFAAMELLVFLLV
+2058 LVYAAMELLVFILV
-2072 RHLPQISAKASDS
+2072 RHLPQLNSRVKESPTHAPLRPQRLPDESA
-2085 PSHVPIKPQQLSEH
+2085 
-2099 SNRLLAVTVGI
+2099 RLVANTVSI
-2110 LAELPA
+2110 LAELPS
-2116 LCSPAGSMTILP
+2116 LCSPAGATTILP
-2128 TALFLICG
+2128 TVLFLITG
-2136 VLRETAVKTADS
+2136 VLKETAIKAADNS
-2148 VVSPPV
+2148 VPVPV
-2154 SASLQ
+2154 SAALQ
-2159 AIKTIITSPL
+2159 GIKTIIASPL
-2169 SRVGHIQQQWSSLV
+2169 AREESIQTQWTTLV

-2195 PDESRPSVDEVSML
+2195 PDESRPDMDEVSML
-2209 TAITLFLVSAGSELL
+2209 TAVTLFLLSASSELV
-2224 GVTSLQKGCMERFRN
+2224 GVIVLQKGCMDRFRN
-2239 ALNSSDPLVQ
+2239 ALNSSDPWVQ
-2249 LRCYQLLLSVFQH
+2249 ARCYQLLLSLFQH
-2262 SVRALSTPY
+2262 SNRALSTPY

-2276 PALVEKL
+2276 PLMVEKL
-2283 KAAERSRPSTPAEL
+2283 KAVERSRPGTAAEL
-2297 HALQEG
+2297 QAVQEG
-2303 VRVLEGLVGL
+2303 IRVLENLVSM
-2313 GEEQNRVQLL
+2313 GEEKNRVQLL

-2328 TLISYLLDENTFS
+2328 TLISYLLDENAIS
-2341 SAPPTSKALH
+2341 SAPQVSKSLH
-2351 EFALQNLM
+2351 DFALQNLM

-2370 TVMGAAP
+2370 TVIGAAP
-2377 ELKPRLEAAIRADQ
+2377 ELKTRLESAIRANQ
-2391 ASNKAKAMARQT
+2391 ASSKAKDAARQA
-2403 QPTVQATPTI
+2403 QPTVQAGPTI

>member
-1 MELAHSLLLNEDAL
+1 MELAHSLLLNEEAL

-32 FLNKVLVAA
+32 FLDKVIVAA
-41 NKVDVKEKQK
+41 NKIDVKEKQK
-51 KLVEQLTSLISS
+51 KLVEQLTGLISS
-63 NPGPPT
+63 SPGPPT

-76 LATLYSIGDT
+76 LAALYSIGDT

-100 KNKDDTP
+100 KNKDDTA

-125 RMGRMLGSSFPETIN
+125 KMGRMLGSSFPETVN
-140 NLLKALKNA
+140 NLLKSLKSA
-149 ESQGRGE
+149 ESQGRSE
-156 ILLSLQKVLSGL
+156 ILMSLQKVLNGL
-168 GAAAASCHRDIYKN
+168 GGAAASCHRDIYKN

-221 TLCFKALEGSTYG
+221 TLCFKALENSNYG

-242 LGTVMATALM
+242 LGTVMATALI
-252 PKQAAVMRQNVKR
+252 PKQATGIALYYRMR
-265 ATLDEV
+265 ATLEEV

-283 SSFLKSGGEMLKG
+283 SGFLKSGGEMLKVG
-296 GTSVSR
+296 GSVNR

-309 EAYVVFVTVLGGQW
+309 QAYVVFVTTLGGQW

-330 FLSHLLELVAHPRAT
+330 FLSHVLDLVSHPRAT
-345 QSHVEAVYSRRCVS
+345 QTHVEAVYSRRCVS
-359 FALRATL
+359 FILRATV
-366 GALLGEKAQIAAAK
+366 GSLLGEKAQIAAAK
-380 DICQAISKQ
+380 DICQAIGKQ
-389 MRAVEAVVSDSSGEN
+389 MKAVEAVVNDTNGEN
-404 KGTAADVSA
+404 KSGAADVAA
-413 SQHVMVCALKELG
+413 SQHVMVCALQELG
-426 SLVQSLS
+426 SLVQSLN
-433 ATAAPLI
+433 ATASPLI

-445 GLLETVM
+445 GLLETVT

-471 CVAVALPNQLT
+471 CVAVALPFQLT
-482 PLLDRC
+482 PFLDRC
-488 AERINALKSSPEAVS
+488 AERLNNLKTSPEAVS

-513 GAVHQCPLGIPH
+513 GGVHQCPLGIPH
-525 SKGKMVVSIAED
+525 AKGKVISIAED
-537 LLRSAAQ
+537 LLRTAAQ
-544 NSRLSLH
+544 NSRLSLQ

-563 MTLGS
+563 MTLGPS
-568 SLVRYHLPKM
+568 VVRYHLPKM

-583 NVFPRSQKELEAE
+583 NVFPRSLKELEAE

-628 LLTEDVIRRLMTP
+628 LLTEDVIRKLMTP
-641 IECAMTMMAH
+641 IECAMTMMSHIPSVIKAH
-651 SNRRFRLRGS
+651 GAHLKASAAMVRLRLYDILALLPPKTYEGS
-661 CPDESLYFQRS
+661 F
-672 CRYKGPWCSSEGQ
+672 
-685 CSDGSPPSLR
+685 
-695 HPRPPS
+695 
-701 SENIRRQ
+701 N
-708 VLPSAESHLAH
+708 
-719 KSCSFSALL
+719 ALL

-737 TDNSSNTTTSL
+737 TDNSANTTTSL

-755 DDSVLMGSWLQET
+755 DDSVLLGSWLQET

-788 EHDPSSIYLRVP
+788 EHDPSSIYLRIP
-800 VGEAVPGPLPLGVSV
+800 AGEAVPGPLPLGVSV

-823 GVVFPHVSFKHR
+823 GVVFPHVSYKHR

-869 KVEQESRVRESSNK
+869 K
-883 VEQQS
+883 
-888 RVRESS
+888 
-894 NEVEQESR
+894 
-902 VRESSNKVE
+902 
-911 QESRVREWSNKVEQ
+911 
-925 ESRVREW
+925 
-932 SNKVEQESRVREWS
+932 
-946 NKVEQESR
+946 
-954 VREWSNKVEQESR
+954 
-967 VRESSNKVEQESRV
+967 
-981 REWSNKVEQ
+981 
-990 ESRVRESSN
+990 
-999 KVEQESRVRES
+999 
-1010 SNKVEQESRVR
+1010 
-1021 ESSNKVEQESRV
+1021 
-1033 RESSNK
+1033 
-1039 VEQESR
+1039 
-1045 VREWS
+1045 
-1050 NKVEQQSRVRESS
+1050 
-1063 NKVEQ
+1063 
-1068 ESRVREWSNKVE
+1068 
-1080 QESRVREWS
+1080 
-1089 NKVEQESRVR
+1089 
-1099 EWSNKVEQE
+1099 
-1108 SRVRE
+1108 
-1113 WSNKVEQESRVRES
+1113 
-1127 SNKVEQESRV
+1127 
-1137 REWSNKVEQES
+1137 
-1148 RVREWSNKVEQESRV
+1148 
-1163 RESSNKVEQES
+1163 
-1174 RVREWSNKVEQE
+1174 
-1186 SRVRE
+1186 
-1191 SSKKAEQKS
+1191 
-1200 QGLAE
+1200 GLAE

-1215 RKSALA
+1215 RKSALT

-1255 ASMAQHSFDK
+1255 ARMAQFSFDK

-1311 ATSHEVQTWALHSL
+1311 GTSPEVQTWSLHSL

-1362 QCLGRCLGALI
+1362 QCLGRCLGAII
-1373 TTVGPELQGNS
+1373 TTVGPELQGNGA
-1384 VTISTIRSSCL
+1384 TISTIRSSCL
-1395 VGCAIM
+1395 VGCAIT

-1435 CLCVHLCS
+1435 SLCVHLCS

-1471 MSLAKKAG
+1471 MSLAKNAG
-1479 DNKDSATLN
+1479 DKENRV
-1488 LNISETGLEG
+1488 NITETGLEG

-1524 SSLAVGKLSHW
+1524 SSLAVEKLSHW
-1535 LKLCKDVL
+1535 LMLCKDVL
-1543 AASTEVGGAVAF
+1543 AASII
-1555 EVEKEEDSEKK
+1555 SCL

-1571 DIMFTGLGEDDK
+1571 DTMFTTLGEEDK

-1590 RWVTRVFAADCLCRI
+1590 RWATRVFAADCLCRI
-1605 IHLCENADKT
+1605 IMLCENANKA
-1615 HFDLAAARTA
+1615 HFDLAMARSA
-1625 KAKNPKGDL
+1625 KLRNPKNDL

-1648 AATDHSH
+1648 AATDHSN

-1698 PAFSPDTPSDITAKA
+1698 PAFSQDTPSDITAKA
-1713 CQVCSAWIGSGVV
+1713 CQVCSTWIGSEVV

-1752 SSQLYSESATTMEKL
+1752 SSQLYRESATTMEKL
-1767 AVLKAWAEEQVY
+1767 AVLKAWAEVNIQSETKPKR
-1779 VVAMKLK
+1779 ALK
-1786 KEAESRPA
+1786 NT
-1794 RPVRGGEDDDD
+1794 DDD
-1805 EEDVSDEGDV
+1805 EEDFGTVNE
-1815 LPADSLITLVQPE
+1815 LPPDSLITLVQPE
-1828 LPSLSRLWLAALRD
+1828 LPILSRLWLAALKD

-1856 PPEGGAFYTP
+1856 PPDGGAFYTP
-1866 ETIDTARLHYRSS
+1866 ETIDTARLHYRNS

-1889 WLSTTDFGAP
+1889 WLNSAGFNASES
-1899 DCPEEPQN
+1899 PEE
-1907 ATSTGPAGFPQGP
+1907 
-1920 AAPSKSHDELVK
+1920 AAAAMPNSQKRASSIMLNQAPGTPPTTKSLPEINK
-1932 DRMHLLLGVSIEF
+1932 DRMHLILGVSIQF
-1945 LCFPRPEEPIE
+1945 LCSPRPEEPVE
-1956 RVMSCLKALS
+1956 HVTSCLQALH
-1966 TLLECPRARKHIA
+1966 TLLDSPCARIHIA
-1979 EDQLLAVELLN
+1979 EDQLLGVELLS

-1998 RDPPSVQLQVTAVVQ
+1998 WDPPSVQLLVTGVVQ
-2013 ETIRSAH
+2013 QIVRAAQDYLQEKRNTLNEDDIK
-2020 EHLEQLRSSESAE
+2020 
-2033 EGGEKEWPRLLGE
+2033 EKEMCLVLGE
-2046 GGDSG
+2046 GGETG
-2051 ELQPGKS
+2051 GLVPGKS
-2058 LVFAAMELLVFLLV
+2058 LVFAAMELLMFILV
-2072 RHLPQISAKASDS
+2072 RHMPHLSPKMSDS
-2085 PSHVPIKPQQLSEH
+2085 PSHVSAKPQLSEE
-2099 SNRLLAVTVGI
+2099 SARLVAATVTI
-2110 LAELPA
+2110 LSDLPS
-2116 LCSPAGSMTILP
+2116 LCSPAGCMTILP
-2128 TALFLICG
+2128 TILFLITR
-2136 VLRETAVKTADS
+2136 VLKETAVKS
-2148 VVSPPV
+2148 VDNQVSPPV
-2154 SASLQ
+2154 SAALQ
-2159 AIKTIITSPL
+2159 AIKTIVTLPITKTEET
-2169 SRVGHIQQQWSSLV
+2169 HKQWTSLI
-2183 RSSLASVLEYSQ
+2183 RSTLASILEYSQ
-2195 PDESRPSVDEVSML
+2195 PEGTKSILDEVSML
-2209 TAITLFLVSAGSELL
+2209 TAIALFLWSASTEII
-2224 GVTSLQKGCMERFRN
+2224 GVQSLQNGCINRFKN
-2239 ALNSSDPLVQ
+2239 ALNSCDPWVQ
-2249 LRCYQLLLSVFQH
+2249 AKCYQLLLSVFQH
-2262 SVRALSTPY
+2262 TNRALSTPY
-2271 IHALA
+2271 IHSLA
-2276 PALVEKL
+2276 PIMVEKL
-2283 KAAERSRPSTPAEL
+2283 KAVESNHPNSNTEL
-2297 HALQEG
+2297 LAVQEG
-2303 VRVLEGLVGL
+2303 IKVLETLVAL

-2328 TLISYLLDENTFS
+2328 TLISYLLNENAFA
-2341 SAPPTSKALH
+2341 SAPTVLKDLH

-2359 RIGPLYPAAFK
+2359 RIGPLYPHAFK

-2377 ELKPRLEAAIRADQ
+2377 ELKIRLETAVRASQ
-2391 ASNKAKAMARQT
+2391 ASKAKAAARQPP
-2403 QPTVQATPTI
+2403 PTIHSVPTI

>member
-32 FLNKVLVAA
+32 FLDKVLVAA

-51 KLVEQLTSLISS
+51 KLVEQLTGLISS
-63 NPGPPT
+63 APGPPT

-100 KNKDDTP
+100 KSKDDTP

-125 RMGRMLGSSFPETIN
+125 KMGRMLGSSFPDTIN
-140 NLLKALKNA
+140 NLLKALKSA

-168 GAAAASCHRDIYKN
+168 GGAAASCHRDIYKN

-204 LQNEAVFMWTAE
+204 LQNEAVFMWTTE

-221 TLCFKALEGSTYG
+221 TLCFKALEGSNYG
-234 VRVAVSKL
+234 VRVAVAKL

-283 SSFLKSGGEMLKG
+283 SGFLKSGGEMLKG
-296 GTSVSR
+296 GASVSR

-309 EAYVVFVTVLGGQW
+309 QAYVVFVTTLGGQW

-330 FLSHLLELVAHPRAT
+330 FLSHVLDLVSHPRAT
-345 QSHVEAVYSRRCVS
+345 QTHVEAVYSRRCVS
-359 FALRATL
+359 FMLRATL
-366 GALLGEKAQIAAAK
+366 GGLLGEKAQIAAGK
-380 DICQAISKQ
+380 EICQAISKQ
-389 MRAVEAVVSDSSGEN
+389 MRAVEAVVNDISGEN
-404 KGTAADVSA
+404 KAGAADVSA

-433 ATAAPLI
+433 ATASPLI

-445 GLLETVM
+445 GLLETVT

-471 CVAVALPNQLT
+471 CVAGALPYQLS

-488 AERINALKSSPEAVS
+488 AERINNLKSSPEAVS

-513 GAVHQCPLGIPH
+513 GGVHQCPLGIPH
-525 SKGKMVVSIAED
+525 SKGKLVVSIAED
-537 LLRSAAQ
+537 LLRTAAQ
-544 NSRLSLH
+544 NSRLSLQ

-641 IECAMTMMAH
+641 IECAMTMMSQVPAIIKVHGAH
-651 SNRRFRLRGS
+651 LKASAAMVRLRLYDILALLPPKTYEGS
-661 CPDESLYFQRS
+661 F
-672 CRYKGPWCSSEGQ
+672 
-685 CSDGSPPSLR
+685 
-695 HPRPPS
+695 
-701 SENIRRQ
+701 N
-708 VLPSAESHLAH
+708 
-719 KSCSFSALL
+719 ALL

-737 TDNSSNTTTSL
+737 TDNSANTTTTTSL

-788 EHDPSSIYLRVP
+788 EHDPSSIYLRIP
-800 VGEAVPGPLPLGVSV
+800 VGEAIPGPLPLGVSV

-841 FAECVKQAK
+841 FAECIKQAK

-869 KVEQESRVRESSNK
+869 K
-883 VEQQS
+883 
-888 RVRESS
+888 
-894 NEVEQESR
+894 
-902 VRESSNKVE
+902 
-911 QESRVREWSNKVEQ
+911 
-925 ESRVREW
+925 
-932 SNKVEQESRVREWS
+932 
-946 NKVEQESR
+946 
-954 VREWSNKVEQESR
+954 
-967 VRESSNKVEQESRV
+967 
-981 REWSNKVEQ
+981 
-990 ESRVRESSN
+990 
-999 KVEQESRVRES
+999 
-1010 SNKVEQESRVR
+1010 
-1021 ESSNKVEQESRV
+1021 
-1033 RESSNK
+1033 
-1039 VEQESR
+1039 
-1045 VREWS
+1045 
-1050 NKVEQQSRVRESS
+1050 
-1063 NKVEQ
+1063 
-1068 ESRVREWSNKVE
+1068 
-1080 QESRVREWS
+1080 
-1089 NKVEQESRVR
+1089 
-1099 EWSNKVEQE
+1099 
-1108 SRVRE
+1108 
-1113 WSNKVEQESRVRES
+1113 
-1127 SNKVEQESRV
+1127 
-1137 REWSNKVEQES
+1137 
-1148 RVREWSNKVEQESRV
+1148 
-1163 RESSNKVEQES
+1163 
-1174 RVREWSNKVEQE
+1174 
-1186 SRVRE
+1186 
-1191 SSKKAEQKS
+1191 
-1200 QGLAE
+1200 GLAE

-1255 ASMAQHSFDK
+1255 ARMAQTSFDK

-1311 ATSHEVQTWALHSL
+1311 GSSHEVQTWALHSL

-1373 TTVGPELQGNS
+1373 TTVGPELQGNGA
-1384 VTISTIRSSCL
+1384 TISTIRSSCL

-1479 DNKDSATLN
+1479 DGKDNTTIN
-1488 LNISETGLEG
+1488 LNITETGLEG

-1524 SSLAVGKLSHW
+1524 SSLAVEKLSHW

-1543 AASTEVGGAVAF
+1543 AATTDVGGAVVF
-1555 EVEKEEDSEKK
+1555 EVEKDEEDSEKK

-1571 DIMFTGLGEDDK
+1571 DTMFTGLGDDHK

-1605 IHLCENADKT
+1605 ILLCENVDKA
-1615 HFDLAAARTA
+1615 HFDLATARSA
-1625 KAKNPKGDL
+1625 QAKNPKGDL

-1648 AATDHSH
+1648 AATDHSN

-1713 CQVCSAWIGSGVV
+1713 CQVCSTWIGSGVV

-1741 SLDKVQAGKGS
+1741 SLDKVQSGKSS

-1767 AVLKAWAEEQVY
+1767 AVLKAWAEVY
-1779 VVAMKLK
+1779 VVAMKIK
-1786 KEAESRPA
+1786 KEAEAKPA
-1794 RPVRGGEDDDD
+1794 KPVGRGDEDED
-1805 EEDVSDEGDV
+1805 ENDLGADV
-1815 LPADSLITLVQPE
+1815 LPPDSLIILVQPE
-1828 LPSLSRLWLAALRD
+1828 LPSLSRLWLAMLRD
-1842 YALLTLPAEFASQL
+1842 YALLTLPPEFSSQL
-1856 PPEGGAFYTP
+1856 PPDGGAFYTP
-1866 ETIDTARLHYRSS
+1866 ETIDTARLHYRGS
-1879 WAPILHAVAL
+1879 WAPVLHAVAL
-1889 WLSTTDFGAP
+1889 WL
-1899 DCPEEPQN
+1899 N
-1907 ATSTGPAGFPQGP
+1907 STGFGVNDNQEDVSST
-1920 AAPSKSHDELVK
+1920 PSKVPSTLQGGSSSTKMLDEPVK
-1932 DRMHLLLGVSIEF
+1932 DRMHLMLGVSIEF

-1956 RVMSCLKALS
+1956 HVMSCLQALS
-1966 TLLECPRARKHIA
+1966 TLLETPCAKAHMA

-1998 RDPPSVQLQVTAVVQ
+1998 RDPLAVQLHVTTVVQ
-2013 ETIRSAH
+2013 ETIRAALD
-2020 EHLEQLRSSESAE
+2020 HLQQQRANRDESA
-2033 EGGEKEWPRLLGE
+2033 RL
-2046 GGDSG
+2046 
-2051 ELQPGKS
+2051 
-2058 LVFAAMELLVFLLV
+2058 VA
-2072 RHLPQISAKASDS
+2072 
-2085 PSHVPIKPQQLSEH
+2085 
-2099 SNRLLAVTVGI
+2099 NTVSI
-2110 LAELPA
+2110 LAKLPS
-2116 LCSPAGSMTILP
+2116 LCSPAGATTILP
-2128 TALFLICG
+2128 TVLFLITG
-2136 VLRETAVKTADS
+2136 VLKETAIKAADNS
-2148 VVSPPV
+2148 VPVPV
-2154 SASLQ
+2154 SAALQ
-2159 AIKTIITSPL
+2159 GLKTIITSPL
-2169 SRVGHIQQQWSSLV
+2169 TREESIQTQWTSLV
-2183 RSSLASVLEYSQ
+2183 RSTLASVLEYSQ
-2195 PDESRPSVDEVSML
+2195 PAS
-2209 TAITLFLVSAGSELL
+2209 SELV
-2224 GVTSLQKGCMERFRN
+2224 GVIVLQKGCMDRFRN
-2239 ALNSSDPLVQ
+2239 ALNSSDPWVQ
-2249 LRCYQLLLSVFQH
+2249 ARCYQLLLSVFQH
-2262 SVRALSTPY
+2262 SNRALSTPY

-2276 PALVEKL
+2276 PLMVEKL
-2283 KAAERSRPSTPAEL
+2283 KAVERSRPGTAAEL
-2297 HALQEG
+2297 QAVQEG
-2303 VRVLEGLVGL
+2303 IRVLENLVSM
-2313 GEEQNRVQLL
+2313 GEEKNRVQLL

-2328 TLISYLLDENTFS
+2328 TLISYLLDENAIS
-2341 SAPPTSKALH
+2341 SAPQVSKNLH
-2351 EFALQNLM
+2351 DFALQNLM

-2370 TVMGAAP
+2370 TVISAAP
-2377 ELKPRLEAAIRADQ
+2377 ELKTRLESAIRANQ
-2391 ASNKAKAMARQT
+2391 ASNKAKAAASQA
-2403 QPTVQATPTI
+2403 QPTVQAAPTI

>member
-32 FLNKVLVAA
+32 FLDKVLVAA
-41 NKVDVKEKQK
+41 NRVDVKEKQK
-51 KLVEQLTSLISS
+51 KLVEQLTGLISS
-63 NPGPPT
+63 APGPPT

-100 KNKDDTP
+100 KSKDDTP

-125 RMGRMLGSSFPETIN
+125 KMGRMLGSSFPDTIN
-140 NLLKALKNA
+140 NLLKALKSA

-168 GAAAASCHRDIYKN
+168 GGAAASCHRDIYKN

-193 VRCAVAKCLLE
+193 VRCSVAKCLLE
-204 LQNEAVFMWTAE
+204 LQNEAVFMWTTE
-216 LENVA
+216 LENMA
-221 TLCFKALEGSTYG
+221 TLCFKALEGSNYG
-234 VRVAVSKL
+234 VRVAVAKL

-265 ATLDEV
+265 ATLEEV

-283 SSFLKSGGEMLKG
+283 SGFLKSGGEMLKG
-296 GTSVSR
+296 GGSVSR

-309 EAYVVFVTVLGGQW
+309 QAYVVFVTTLGGQW

-330 FLSHLLELVAHPRAT
+330 FLSHVLDLVSHPRAT
-345 QSHVEAVYSRRCVS
+345 QTHVEAVYSRRCVS
-359 FALRATL
+359 FMLRATL
-366 GALLGEKAQIAAAK
+366 GGLLGEKAQIAAGK
-380 DICQAISKQ
+380 EICQAISKQ
-389 MRAVEAVVSDSSGEN
+389 MRAVVNDISGEN
-404 KGTAADVSA
+404 KAGAADVSA

-433 ATAAPLI
+433 ATASPLI

-445 GLLETVM
+445 GLLETVT

-471 CVAVALPNQLT
+471 CVAVALPYQLT

-488 AERINALKSSPEAVS
+488 AERINNLKSSPEAVS

-513 GAVHQCPLGIPH
+513 GGVHQCPLGIPH
-525 SKGKMVVSIAED
+525 SKGKLVVSIAED
-537 LLRSAAQ
+537 LLRTAAQ
-544 NSRLSLH
+544 NSRLSLQ

-563 MTLGS
+563 MTLGP

-641 IECAMTMMAH
+641 IECAMTMIVPAIIKVHGAH
-651 SNRRFRLRGS
+651 LKASAAMVRLRLYDILALLPPKTYEGS
-661 CPDESLYFQRS
+661 F
-672 CRYKGPWCSSEGQ
+672 
-685 CSDGSPPSLR
+685 
-695 HPRPPS
+695 
-701 SENIRRQ
+701 N
-708 VLPSAESHLAH
+708 
-719 KSCSFSALL
+719 ALL

-768 DHKSIEDQLQPNSAS
+768 DHKSIEDQ
-783 GSGAL
+783 
-788 EHDPSSIYLRVP
+788 
-800 VGEAVPGPLPLGVSV
+800 
-815 IDASVALF
+815 
-823 GVVFPHVSFKHR
+823 
-835 LQMLDH
+835 MLDH
-841 FAECVKQAK
+841 FAECIKQAK

-869 KVEQESRVRESSNK
+869 K
-883 VEQQS
+883 
-888 RVRESS
+888 
-894 NEVEQESR
+894 
-902 VRESSNKVE
+902 
-911 QESRVREWSNKVEQ
+911 
-925 ESRVREW
+925 
-932 SNKVEQESRVREWS
+932 
-946 NKVEQESR
+946 
-954 VREWSNKVEQESR
+954 
-967 VRESSNKVEQESRV
+967 
-981 REWSNKVEQ
+981 
-990 ESRVRESSN
+990 
-999 KVEQESRVRES
+999 
-1010 SNKVEQESRVR
+1010 
-1021 ESSNKVEQESRV
+1021 
-1033 RESSNK
+1033 
-1039 VEQESR
+1039 
-1045 VREWS
+1045 
-1050 NKVEQQSRVRESS
+1050 
-1063 NKVEQ
+1063 
-1068 ESRVREWSNKVE
+1068 
-1080 QESRVREWS
+1080 
-1089 NKVEQESRVR
+1089 
-1099 EWSNKVEQE
+1099 
-1108 SRVRE
+1108 
-1113 WSNKVEQESRVRES
+1113 
-1127 SNKVEQESRV
+1127 
-1137 REWSNKVEQES
+1137 
-1148 RVREWSNKVEQESRV
+1148 
-1163 RESSNKVEQES
+1163 
-1174 RVREWSNKVEQE
+1174 
-1186 SRVRE
+1186 
-1191 SSKKAEQKS
+1191 
-1200 QGLAE
+1200 GLAE

-1255 ASMAQHSFDK
+1255 ARMAQTSFDK

-1311 ATSHEVQTWALHSL
+1311 GSSHEVQTWALHSL

-1384 VTISTIRSSCL
+1384 TISTIRSSCL

-1471 MSLAKKAG
+1471 MSLAKRAG
-1479 DNKDSATLN
+1479 DSKDNTT
-1488 LNISETGLEG
+1488 IKTGLEG

-1524 SSLAVGKLSHW
+1524 SSLAVEKLSHW

-1543 AASTEVGGAVAF
+1543 AATTGGAVAF
-1555 EVEKEEDSEKK
+1555 EVEKDEEDSEKK

-1571 DIMFTGLGEDDK
+1571 DTMFTGLGEDDK

-1605 IHLCENADKT
+1605 ILLCENADKT
-1615 HFDLAAARTA
+1615 HFDLAAAR
-1625 KAKNPKGDL
+1625 DL

-1648 AATDHSH
+1648 AATDHSN

-1713 CQVCSAWIGSGVV
+1713 CQVCSTWIGSGVV

-1767 AVLKAWAEEQVY
+1767 AVLKAWAEVR
-1779 VVAMKLK
+1779 VKIV
-1786 KEAESRPA
+1786 RPA
-1794 RPVRGGEDDDD
+1794 KPVRSGDDD
-1805 EEDVSDEGDV
+1805 EDEDDLGADV
-1815 LPADSLITLVQPE
+1815 LPPDSLITLVQPE
-1828 LPSLSRLWLAALRD
+1828 LPSLSRLWLAMLRD
-1842 YALLTLPAEFASQL
+1842 YALLTLPAEFSSQL
-1856 PPEGGAFYTP
+1856 PPDGGAFYTP

-1879 WAPILHAVAL
+1879 WAPVLHAVAL
-1889 WLSTTDFGAP
+1889 WLHSTGFGAGEGQEEVSSPPSKTPGLPQGGSSTTKTF
-1899 DCPEEPQN
+1899 EE
-1907 ATSTGPAGFPQGP
+1907 S
-1920 AAPSKSHDELVK
+1920 VK
-1932 DRMHLLLGVSIEF
+1932 DRMHLMLGVSIEF

-1956 RVMSCLKALS
+1956 HVMSCLQALC
-1966 TLLECPRARKHIA
+1966 TLLESPCAKTHIA

-1998 RDPPSVQLQVTAVVQ
+1998 RDPPAVQLQVTAVVQ
-2013 ETIRSAH
+2013 ETIRAALD
-2020 EHLEQLRSSESAE
+2020 HLQRHNL
-2033 EGGEKEWPRLLGE
+2033 GHYVIFLGE
-2046 GGDSG
+2046 GGDTG
-2051 ELQPGKS
+2051 ELAPGKS
-2058 LVFAAMELLVFLLV
+2058 LVFAAMELLVFILV
-2072 RHLPQISAKASDS
+2072 RHLPQLNARVKES
-2085 PSHVPIKPQQLSEH
+2085 PSHVPLRPQ
-2099 SNRLLAVTVGI
+2099 RLPEESARLVANTVSI
-2110 LAELPA
+2110 LAELPS

-2128 TALFLICG
+2128 TVLFLITG
-2136 VLRETAVKTADS
+2136 VLRETAIKTTDNS
-2148 VVSPPV
+2148 VPVTV
-2154 SASLQ
+2154 SAALQ
-2159 AIKTIITSPL
+2159 GIKTIITSPL
-2169 SRVGHIQQQWSSLV
+2169 ARMESMQAQWTGLV
-2183 RSSLASVLEYSQ
+2183 RSSLASVLEYSHMTTLLIKN
-2195 PDESRPSVDEVSML
+2195 SRPDMDEVSML
-2209 TAITLFLVSAGSELL
+2209 TAITLFLLSASNELV
-2224 GVTSLQKGCMERFRN
+2224 GVTVLQKGCMDRFRN
-2239 ALNSSDPLVQ
+2239 ALNSSDPWVQ
-2249 LRCYQLLLSVFQH
+2249 ARCYQLLLSVFQH
-2262 SVRALSTPY
+2262 SSRALSTPY

-2276 PALVEKL
+2276 PLMVEKL
-2283 KAAERSRPSTPAEL
+2283 KAVERSRPGTAAEL
-2297 HALQEG
+2297 QAVQEG
-2303 VRVLEGLVGL
+2303 IRVLENLVGM

-2328 TLISYLLDENTFS
+2328 TLVSYLLDENAIS
-2341 SAPPTSKALH
+2341 SAPQVSKGLH
-2351 EFALQNLM
+2351 DFALQNLM

-2370 TVMGAAP
+2370 IVIGAAP
-2377 ELKPRLEAAIRADQ
+2377 ELKTRLESAIRANQ
-2391 ASNKAKAMARQT
+2391 ASSKAKAAARQA
-2403 QPTVQATPTI
+2403 QPTVQAAPTI

>member
-32 FLNKVLVAA
+32 FLDKVLVAA
-41 NKVDVKEKQK
+41 NKLDVKEKQK
-51 KLVEQLTSLISS
+51 KLVEQLTGLISS
-63 NPGPPT
+63 APGPPT

-86 FTVFQTLDKCNDII
+86 FTVFQTLDKCNEII
-100 KNKDDTP
+100 KSKDDTP

-125 RMGRMLGSSFPETIN
+125 KMGRMLGSSFPDTIN
-140 NLLKALKNA
+140 NFLKALKSA
-149 ESQGRGE
+149 ESQGRAE

-168 GAAAASCHRDIYKN
+168 GGAAASCHRDIYKN

-204 LQNEAVFMWTAE
+204 LQNEAVFMWTTE
-216 LENVA
+216 LESLA
-221 TLCFKALEGSTYG
+221 TLCFKALEGSNYG
-234 VRVAVSKL
+234 VRVAVAKL

-265 ATLDEV
+265 ATLEEV

-283 SSFLKSGGEMLKG
+283 SGFLKSGGEMLKG
-296 GTSVSR
+296 GASVSR

-309 EAYVVFVTVLGGQW
+309 QAYVVFVTTLGGQW

-330 FLSHLLELVAHPRAT
+330 FLSHVLDLVSHPRAT
-345 QSHVEAVYSRRCVS
+345 QTHVEAVYSRRCVS
-359 FALRATL
+359 FMLRATL
-366 GALLGEKAQIAAAK
+366 GGLLGEKAQIAAGK
-380 DICQAISKQ
+380 EICQAISKQ
-389 MRAVEAVVSDSSGEN
+389 MRAVGKEDGGEISRFRALQKAVVNDLSGEN
-404 KGTAADVSA
+404 KSGAADVSA

-433 ATAAPLI
+433 ATASPLI

-445 GLLETVM
+445 GLLETVT

-471 CVAVALPNQLT
+471 CVAVALPYQLT

-488 AERINALKSSPEAVS
+488 AERINNLKSSPEAVS

-513 GAVHQCPLGIPH
+513 GGVHQCPLGIPH
-525 SKGKMVVSIAED
+525 SKGKLVVSIAED
-537 LLRSAAQ
+537 LLRTAAQ
-544 NSRLSLH
+544 NSRLSLQ

-563 MTLGS
+563 MALGPA
-568 SLVRYHLPKM
+568 LVRYHLPKM

-596 KARGDSFTWQV
+596 KARGDSFSWQV

-641 IECAMTMMAH
+641 IECAMTMMSHVPSIIKVHGAH
-651 SNRRFRLRGS
+651 LKASAAMVRLRLYDILALLPPKTYEGS
-661 CPDESLYFQRS
+661 F
-672 CRYKGPWCSSEGQ
+672 
-685 CSDGSPPSLR
+685 
-695 HPRPPS
+695 
-701 SENIRRQ
+701 N
-708 VLPSAESHLAH
+708 
-719 KSCSFSALL
+719 ALL

-737 TDNSSNTTTSL
+737 TDNSANTTTSL

-800 VGEAVPGPLPLGVSV
+800 VGEAIPGPLPLGVSV

-841 FAECVKQAK
+841 FAECIKQAK

-869 KVEQESRVRESSNK
+869 K
-883 VEQQS
+883 
-888 RVRESS
+888 
-894 NEVEQESR
+894 
-902 VRESSNKVE
+902 
-911 QESRVREWSNKVEQ
+911 
-925 ESRVREW
+925 
-932 SNKVEQESRVREWS
+932 
-946 NKVEQESR
+946 
-954 VREWSNKVEQESR
+954 
-967 VRESSNKVEQESRV
+967 
-981 REWSNKVEQ
+981 
-990 ESRVRESSN
+990 
-999 KVEQESRVRES
+999 
-1010 SNKVEQESRVR
+1010 
-1021 ESSNKVEQESRV
+1021 
-1033 RESSNK
+1033 
-1039 VEQESR
+1039 
-1045 VREWS
+1045 
-1050 NKVEQQSRVRESS
+1050 
-1063 NKVEQ
+1063 
-1068 ESRVREWSNKVE
+1068 
-1080 QESRVREWS
+1080 
-1089 NKVEQESRVR
+1089 
-1099 EWSNKVEQE
+1099 
-1108 SRVRE
+1108 
-1113 WSNKVEQESRVRES
+1113 
-1127 SNKVEQESRV
+1127 
-1137 REWSNKVEQES
+1137 
-1148 RVREWSNKVEQESRV
+1148 
-1163 RESSNKVEQES
+1163 
-1174 RVREWSNKVEQE
+1174 
-1186 SRVRE
+1186 
-1191 SSKKAEQKS
+1191 
-1200 QGLAE
+1200 GLAE

-1255 ASMAQHSFDK
+1255 ARMAQTSFDK

-1311 ATSHEVQTWALHSL
+1311 GSSHEVQTWALHSL

-1373 TTVGPELQGNS
+1373 TTVGPELQGNGA
-1384 VTISTIRSSCL
+1384 TISTIRSSCL

-1471 MSLAKKAG
+1471 MSMAKKAG
-1479 DNKDSATLN
+1479 DSTTIN
-1488 LNISETGLEG
+1488 LNITETGLEG

-1524 SSLAVGKLSHW
+1524 SSLAVEKLSHW

-1543 AASTEVGGAVAF
+1543 AATTDVGGAVTF
-1555 EVEKEEDSEKK
+1555 VMEKDEEDSEKK
-1566 DEMDD
+1566 EELDD
-1571 DIMFTGLGEDDK
+1571 DTMFTGLGEDDK

-1605 IHLCENADKT
+1605 ILLCENADKT
-1615 HFDLAAARTA
+1615 HFDLAAARSA
-1625 KAKNPKGDL
+1625 RGKNPKGDL

-1648 AATDHSH
+1648 AATDHSN

-1713 CQVCSAWIGSGVV
+1713 CQVCSTWIGSGVV

-1767 AVLKAWAEEQVY
+1767 AVLKAWAEVY
-1779 VVAMKLK
+1779 VVAMKVK
-1786 KEAESRPA
+1786 KEAESRPVK
-1794 RPVRGGEDDDD
+1794 PVSSGDED
-1805 EEDVSDEGDV
+1805 EEDEDLGADV
-1815 LPADSLITLVQPE
+1815 LPPDSLITLVQPE
-1828 LPSLSRLWLAALRD
+1828 LPSLSRLWLAMLRD
-1842 YALLTLPAEFASQL
+1842 YALLTLPAEFSSQL
-1856 PPEGGAFYTP
+1856 PPDGGAFYTP

-1879 WAPILHAVAL
+1879 WAPVLHAVAL
-1889 WLSTTDFGAP
+1889 WLS
-1899 DCPEEPQN
+1899 
-1907 ATSTGPAGFPQGP
+1907 STGFGVTEEKEETPS
-1920 AAPSKSHDELVK
+1920 APSKAAGVPQSTSKSFEESVK
-1932 DRMHLLLGVSIEF
+1932 DRMHLILGVSIEF

-1956 RVMSCLKALS
+1956 HVMSCLQALC
-1966 TLLECPRARKHIA
+1966 TLLDSPWAKMHIA

-1998 RDPPSVQLQVTAVVQ
+1998 RDPPGVQLQVTAVVQ
-2013 ETIRSAH
+2013 ETIKAAQD
-2020 EHLEQLRSSESAE
+2020 HLQQQRTAKNKE
-2033 EGGEKEWPRLLGE
+2033 EEVEKESVSRLGE
-2046 GGDSG
+2046 GGDTG
-2051 ELQPGKS
+2051 ELVPGKS
-2058 LVFAAMELLVFLLV
+2058 LVFAAMELLVFILV
-2072 RHLPQISAKASDS
+2072 RHLPQLNTRVKES
-2085 PSHVPIKPQQLSEH
+2085 PSHAALRPQ
-2099 SNRLLAVTVGI
+2099 RLPEESARLVANTVSI
-2110 LAELPA
+2110 LAELPS
-2116 LCSPAGSMTILP
+2116 LCTPAGSMTILP
-2128 TALFLICG
+2128 TVLFLITG
-2136 VLRETAVKTADS
+2136 VLRETAVKTADNS
-2148 VVSPPV
+2148 VPVTV
-2154 SASLQ
+2154 SAALQ
-2159 AIKTIITSPL
+2159 GIKTIITSPL
-2169 SRVGHIQQQWSSLV
+2169 ARVESIQTQWTSLV
-2183 RSSLASVLEYSQ
+2183 RSSLASVLESSQ
-2195 PDESRPSVDEVSML
+2195 PEDSRPDMDDVSML
-2209 TAITLFLVSAGSELL
+2209 TAITLFLLSASSELV
-2224 GVTSLQKGCMERFRN
+2224 GVIVLQKGCMERFRD
-2239 ALNSSDPLVQ
+2239 ALNSSDPWVQ
-2249 LRCYQLLLSVFQH
+2249 ARCYQLLLSVFQH
-2262 SVRALSTPY
+2262 SSRALSTPY

-2276 PALVEKL
+2276 PLLVEKL
-2283 KAAERSRPSTPAEL
+2283 KAVENNRPKTTVEL
-2297 HALQEG
+2297 QAVQEG
-2303 VRVLEGLVGL
+2303 IRVLENLVCM

-2328 TLISYLLDENTFS
+2328 TLISYLLDEKAIS
-2341 SAPPTSKALH
+2341 SAPQVSKGLH

-2370 TVMGAAP
+2370 IVIGAAP
-2377 ELKPRLEAAIRADQ
+2377 ELKIRLESAIRANQ
-2391 ASNKAKAMARQT
+2391 ASNRAKAAARQT
-2403 QPTVQATPTI
+2403 QPTVQAAPTI

>member
-1 MELAHSLLLNEDAL
+1 MELAHSLLLNEEAL

-32 FLNKVLVAA
+32 FLDKVLVAA

-51 KLVEQLTSLISS
+51 KLVEQLTGLISS
-63 NPGPPT
+63 APGPPT

-100 KNKDDTP
+100 RSKDDTT

-125 RMGRMLGSSFPETIN
+125 KMGRMLGSSFPDTIN
-140 NLLKALKNA
+140 NLLKALKSA

-156 ILLSLQKVLSGL
+156 ILISLQKVLSGL
-168 GAAAASCHRDIYKN
+168 GGAAASCHRDIYKN

-204 LQNEAVFMWTAE
+204 LQNEAVFMWTTE
-216 LENVA
+216 LENMA
-221 TLCFKALEGSTYG
+221 TVCFKALEGSNYG
-234 VRVAVSKL
+234 VRVAVAKH
-242 LGTVMATALM
+242 LGTIMATALM

-265 ATLDEV
+265 STLEEV

-283 SSFLKSGGEMLKG
+283 SGFLKSGGEMLKG
-296 GTSVSR
+296 GGSVSR
-302 EVRVGVT
+302 EVRVGIT
-309 EAYVVFVTVLGGQW
+309 QAYVVFVTTLGGQW

-330 FLSHLLELVAHPRAT
+330 FLSHVLDLVSHPRAT
-345 QSHVEAVYSRRCVS
+345 QTHVEAVYSRRCVS
-359 FALRATL
+359 FMLRATL
-366 GALLGEKAQIAAAK
+366 GGLLGEKAQIAAGK
-380 DICQAISKQ
+380 EICQAISKQ
-389 MRAVEAVVSDSSGEN
+389 MRAVEAVLNDVNGEN
-404 KGTAADVSA
+404 KTGAADVSA

-433 ATAAPLI
+433 ATASPLI

-445 GLLETVM
+445 GLIETVT

-459 MAARLA
+459 LAARLA

-471 CVAVALPNQLT
+471 CVAVALPYQLT

-488 AERINALKSSPEAVS
+488 AERINHLKSSPEAVS

-513 GAVHQCPLGIPH
+513 GGVHQCPLGIPH
-525 SKGKMVVSIAED
+525 SKGKLVVSIAED
-537 LLRSAAQ
+537 LLRTAAQ
-544 NSRLSLH
+544 NSRLSLQ

-563 MTLGS
+563 MTMGP

-628 LLTEDVIRRLMTP
+628 LLTEDIIRRLMTP
-641 IECAMTMMAH
+641 IECAMTMISHVPAIIKVHGAH
-651 SNRRFRLRGS
+651 LKASAAMVRLRLYDILALLPPKTYEGS
-661 CPDESLYFQRS
+661 F
-672 CRYKGPWCSSEGQ
+672 
-685 CSDGSPPSLR
+685 
-695 HPRPPS
+695 
-701 SENIRRQ
+701 N
-708 VLPSAESHLAH
+708 
-719 KSCSFSALL
+719 ALL

-800 VGEAVPGPLPLGVSV
+800 VGEAIPGPLPLGVSV

-841 FAECVKQAK
+841 FAECIKQAK

-869 KVEQESRVRESSNK
+869 K
-883 VEQQS
+883 
-888 RVRESS
+888 
-894 NEVEQESR
+894 
-902 VRESSNKVE
+902 
-911 QESRVREWSNKVEQ
+911 
-925 ESRVREW
+925 
-932 SNKVEQESRVREWS
+932 
-946 NKVEQESR
+946 
-954 VREWSNKVEQESR
+954 
-967 VRESSNKVEQESRV
+967 
-981 REWSNKVEQ
+981 
-990 ESRVRESSN
+990 
-999 KVEQESRVRES
+999 
-1010 SNKVEQESRVR
+1010 
-1021 ESSNKVEQESRV
+1021 
-1033 RESSNK
+1033 
-1039 VEQESR
+1039 
-1045 VREWS
+1045 
-1050 NKVEQQSRVRESS
+1050 
-1063 NKVEQ
+1063 
-1068 ESRVREWSNKVE
+1068 
-1080 QESRVREWS
+1080 
-1089 NKVEQESRVR
+1089 
-1099 EWSNKVEQE
+1099 
-1108 SRVRE
+1108 
-1113 WSNKVEQESRVRES
+1113 
-1127 SNKVEQESRV
+1127 
-1137 REWSNKVEQES
+1137 
-1148 RVREWSNKVEQESRV
+1148 
-1163 RESSNKVEQES
+1163 
-1174 RVREWSNKVEQE
+1174 
-1186 SRVRE
+1186 
-1191 SSKKAEQKS
+1191 
-1200 QGLAE
+1200 GLAE

-1255 ASMAQHSFDK
+1255 ARMAQTSFDK

-1311 ATSHEVQTWALHSL
+1311 GSSHEVQTWALHSL

-1373 TTVGPELQGNS
+1373 TTVGPELQGNGA
-1384 VTISTIRSSCL
+1384 TISTIRSSCL

-1458 LAQREAAEVCEYA
+1458 LTQREASEVCEYA

-1479 DNKDSATLN
+1479 NGKDTAIK
-1488 LNISETGLEG
+1488 LNITETGLEG
-1498 VLFGMLDRETDRKLC
+1498 ALFGMLDHETDRKLC

-1524 SSLAVGKLSHW
+1524 SSLAVKKLSHW

-1543 AASTEVGGAVAF
+1543 AATTDIGGAVTF
-1555 EVEKEEDSEKK
+1555 EMEKDEDSEKK

-1605 IHLCENADKT
+1605 LLLCENADKA
-1615 HFDLAAARTA
+1615 HFDLSTARSTR
-1625 KAKNPKGDL
+1625 AKNPKGDL

-1648 AATDHSH
+1648 AATDHSN

-1665 EDIIKKF
+1665 EDIIKRF
-1672 ASVPE
+1672 ACVPE

-1713 CQVCSAWIGSGVV
+1713 CQVCSTWIGSGVV

-1741 SLDKVQAGKGS
+1741 SLDKVQAGKDS

-1767 AVLKAWAEEQVY
+1767 AVLKAWAEVY
-1779 VVAMKLK
+1779 VVAMKIK
-1786 KEAESRPA
+1786 KEAESKPVK
-1794 RPVRGGEDDDD
+1794 PVRSGDEDDDD
-1805 EEDVSDEGDV
+1805 LGSDV
-1815 LPADSLITLVQPE
+1815 LPPDSLITLVQPE
-1828 LPSLSRLWLAALRD
+1828 LPSLSQLWLAMLRD
-1842 YALLTLPAEFASQL
+1842 YALLTLPTEFSSQL
-1856 PPEGGAFYTP
+1856 PPDGGAFYTP
-1866 ETIDTARLHYRSS
+1866 ETIDTARLHYRNS
-1879 WAPILHAVAL
+1879 WAPVLHAVAL
-1889 WLSTTDFGAP
+1889 WLS
-1899 DCPEEPQN
+1899 
-1907 ATSTGPAGFPQGP
+1907 STGFGTCEQKNVSPALSKAP
-1920 AAPSKSHDELVK
+1920 ALHTGASWTAKTFEESIK
-1932 DRMHLLLGVSIEF
+1932 DRMHLMLGVSIEF

-1956 RVMSCLKALS
+1956 HVMSCLHALS
-1966 TLLECPRARKHIA
+1966 TLLESPTARTHIA

-1998 RDPPSVQLQVTAVVQ
+1998 RDPPAVQLQVTAVVQ
-2013 ETIRSAH
+2013 EIIRAAQDH
-2020 EHLEQLRSSESAE
+2020 VQQQIMNKGQEE
-2033 EGGEKEWPRLLGE
+2033 EGQRDSQLTLGE
-2046 GGDSG
+2046 GGETG
-2051 ELQPGKS
+2051 ELVPGNS
-2058 LVFAAMELLVFLLV
+2058 LVFAAMELLVFILI
-2072 RHLPQISAKASDS
+2072 RHLPQLNTRVTES
-2085 PSHVPIKPQQLSEH
+2085 PSHVLIRPQ
-2099 SNRLLAVTVGI
+2099 RLPEESARLVANTVSI
-2110 LAELPA
+2110 LAELPS

-2128 TALFLICG
+2128 TILFLMTG
-2136 VLRETAVKTADS
+2136 VLRETAVKTADNS
-2148 VVSPPV
+2148 APTSV
-2154 SASLQ
+2154 SAALQ
-2159 AIKTIITSPL
+2159 GIKTIITSPL
-2169 SRVGHIQQQWSSLV
+2169 ARVHSLQTQWTALV
-2183 RSSLASVLEYSQ
+2183 RSSLASVLEDSQ
-2195 PDESRPSVDEVSML
+2195 PDESRPDMDDISML
-2209 TAITLFLVSAGSELL
+2209 TAITLFLLSGSNELV
-2224 GVTSLQKGCMERFRN
+2224 GVTVLQKGCMERFRN
-2239 ALNSSDPLVQ
+2239 ALNSCDPSVQ
-2249 LRCYQLLLSVFQH
+2249 ARCYQLLLSVFQH
-2262 SVRALSTPY
+2262 PSRPLCTPY

-2276 PALVEKL
+2276 PLMVEKL
-2283 KAAERSRPSTPAEL
+2283 KAVEQSRPMTAAEL
-2297 HALQEG
+2297 QAVQEG
-2303 VRVLEGLVGL
+2303 IRVLENLVGM
-2313 GEEQNRVQLL
+2313 GEEQNRVQLV

-2328 TLISYLLDENTFS
+2328 TLISYLLDENAIP
-2341 SAPPTSKALH
+2341 SASQVSKGLH
-2351 EFALQNLM
+2351 DFALQNLM

-2370 TVMGAAP
+2370 KVICAAP
-2377 ELKPRLEAAIRADQ
+2377 ELKTRLESAVRANQ
-2391 ASNKAKAMARQT
+2391 ASSKAKDAARKAQH
-2403 QPTVQATPTI
+2403 TVQVAPTI
-2413 KLKTSFF
+2413 KLKTNFL

>member
-32 FLNKVLVAA
+32 FLDKVLVAA

-51 KLVEQLTSLISS
+51 KLVEQLTGLISS
-63 NPGPPT
+63 APGPPT

-100 KNKDDTP
+100 KSKDDTP

-125 RMGRMLGSSFPETIN
+125 KMGRMLGSSFPDTIN
-140 NLLKALKNA
+140 NLLKALKSA

-156 ILLSLQKVLSGL
+156 ILLSLQKVLCGL
-168 GAAAASCHRDIYKN
+168 GGAAASCHRDIYKN

-204 LQNEAVFMWTAE
+204 LQNEAVFMWTTE

-221 TLCFKALEGSTYG
+221 TLCFKALEGSNYG
-234 VRVAVSKL
+234 VRVAVAKL

-265 ATLDEV
+265 ATLEEV

-283 SSFLKSGGEMLKG
+283 SGFLKSGGEMLKG
-296 GTSVSR
+296 GGSVSR

-309 EAYVVFVTVLGGQW
+309 QAYVVFVTTLGGQW

-330 FLSHLLELVAHPRAT
+330 FLSHVLDLVSHPRAT
-345 QSHVEAVYSRRCVS
+345 QTHVEAVYSRRCVS
-359 FALRATL
+359 FMLRATL
-366 GALLGEKAQIAAAK
+366 GGLLGEKAQIAAGK
-380 DICQAISKQ
+380 ELCQAISKQ
-389 MRAVEAVVSDSSGEN
+389 MRAVGKEDGGEISRFRALQKAVVNDISGEN
-404 KGTAADVSA
+404 KAGAADVSA

-433 ATAAPLI
+433 ATASPLI

-445 GLLETVM
+445 GLLETVT

-471 CVAVALPNQLT
+471 CVAVALPYQLT

-488 AERINALKSSPEAVS
+488 AERINNLKSSPEAVS

-513 GAVHQCPLGIPH
+513 GGVHQCPLGIPH
-525 SKGKMVVSIAED
+525 SKGKLVVSIAED
-537 LLRSAAQ
+537 LLRTAAQ
-544 NSRLSLH
+544 NSRLSLQ

-563 MTLGS
+563 MTLGP

-641 IECAMTMMAH
+641 IECAMTMMSHVPAIIKVHGAH
-651 SNRRFRLRGS
+651 LKASAAMVRLRLYDILALLPPKTYEGS
-661 CPDESLYFQRS
+661 F
-672 CRYKGPWCSSEGQ
+672 
-685 CSDGSPPSLR
+685 
-695 HPRPPS
+695 
-701 SENIRRQ
+701 N
-708 VLPSAESHLAH
+708 
-719 KSCSFSALL
+719 ALL

-737 TDNSSNTTTSL
+737 TDNSANTTTSL

-768 DHKSIEDQLQPNSAS
+768 DHKCIEDQLQPNSAS

-788 EHDPSSIYLRVP
+788 EHDPSSIYLRIP
-800 VGEAVPGPLPLGVSV
+800 VGEAIPGPLPLGVSV

-841 FAECVKQAK
+841 FAECIKQAK

-869 KVEQESRVRESSNK
+869 K
-883 VEQQS
+883 
-888 RVRESS
+888 
-894 NEVEQESR
+894 
-902 VRESSNKVE
+902 
-911 QESRVREWSNKVEQ
+911 
-925 ESRVREW
+925 
-932 SNKVEQESRVREWS
+932 
-946 NKVEQESR
+946 
-954 VREWSNKVEQESR
+954 
-967 VRESSNKVEQESRV
+967 
-981 REWSNKVEQ
+981 
-990 ESRVRESSN
+990 
-999 KVEQESRVRES
+999 
-1010 SNKVEQESRVR
+1010 
-1021 ESSNKVEQESRV
+1021 
-1033 RESSNK
+1033 
-1039 VEQESR
+1039 
-1045 VREWS
+1045 
-1050 NKVEQQSRVRESS
+1050 
-1063 NKVEQ
+1063 
-1068 ESRVREWSNKVE
+1068 
-1080 QESRVREWS
+1080 
-1089 NKVEQESRVR
+1089 
-1099 EWSNKVEQE
+1099 
-1108 SRVRE
+1108 
-1113 WSNKVEQESRVRES
+1113 
-1127 SNKVEQESRV
+1127 
-1137 REWSNKVEQES
+1137 
-1148 RVREWSNKVEQESRV
+1148 
-1163 RESSNKVEQES
+1163 
-1174 RVREWSNKVEQE
+1174 
-1186 SRVRE
+1186 
-1191 SSKKAEQKS
+1191 
-1200 QGLAE
+1200 GLAE

-1255 ASMAQHSFDK
+1255 ARMAQTSFDK

-1311 ATSHEVQTWALHSL
+1311 GSSHEVQTWALHSL

-1373 TTVGPELQGNS
+1373 TTVGPELQGNGA
-1384 VTISTIRSSCL
+1384 TISTIRSSCL

-1471 MSLAKKAG
+1471 MSLAKRAG
-1479 DNKDSATLN
+1479 DNTTIKH
-1488 LNISETGLEG
+1488 LNITETGLEG

-1524 SSLAVGKLSHW
+1524 SSLAVEKLSHW

-1543 AASTEVGGAVAF
+1543 AATTDVGGAVVI
-1555 EVEKEEDSEKK
+1555 EVEKDEEDSEKK

-1571 DIMFTGLGEDDK
+1571 DTMFTGLGEDDK

-1605 IHLCENADKT
+1605 ILLCENDKA
-1615 HFDLAAARTA
+1615 HFDLAAARSA
-1625 KAKNPKGDL
+1625 QAKNPKGDP

-1648 AATDHSH
+1648 AATDHSN

-1713 CQVCSAWIGSGVV
+1713 CQVCSTWIGSGVV

-1767 AVLKAWAEEQVY
+1767 AVLKAWAEVY
-1779 VVAMKLK
+1779 VVAMKIK
-1786 KEAESRPA
+1786 KDAESKPA
-1794 RPVRGGEDDDD
+1794 KPVRNGDDD
-1805 EEDVSDEGDV
+1805 EDEDDLGANV
-1815 LPADSLITLVQPE
+1815 LPPDSLITLVQPE
-1828 LPSLSRLWLAALRD
+1828 LPSLSRLWLAMLRD
-1842 YALLTLPAEFASQL
+1842 YALLTLPAEFSSQL
-1856 PPEGGAFYTP
+1856 PPDGGAFYTP
-1866 ETIDTARLHYRSS
+1866 ETIDTARIHYRSS
-1879 WAPILHAVAL
+1879 WAPVLHAVAL
-1889 WLSTTDFGAP
+1889 WLSSTGFGAG
-1899 DCPEEPQN
+1899 EEKEEVPSSLSRAPAIPQ
-1907 ATSTGPAGFPQGP
+1907 
-1920 AAPSKSHDELVK
+1920 APSPTTKTFEESVK
-1932 DRMHLLLGVSIEF
+1932 DRMHLMLGVSIEF
-1945 LCFPRPEEPIE
+1945 LCFPRPEEPME
-1956 RVMSCLKALS
+1956 HVMSCLQALF
-1966 TLLECPRARKHIA
+1966 TLLESPSAKIHIA

-1998 RDPPSVQLQVTAVVQ
+1998 RDPPAVQLQVTAVVQ
-2013 ETIRSAH
+2013 ETIRAAQN
-2020 EHLEQLRSSESAE
+2020 HLQRQKASKGKEEESEKDSQ
-2033 EGGEKEWPRLLGE
+2033 PSLGE
-2046 GGDSG
+2046 GGDTG
-2051 ELQPGKS
+2051 ELVPGKS
-2058 LVFAAMELLVFLLV
+2058 LVFAAMELLVFVLV
-2072 RHLPQISAKASDS
+2072 RHLPQLNARVKES
-2085 PSHVPIKPQQLSEH
+2085 PSHVPLRPQ
-2099 SNRLLAVTVGI
+2099 RLPEESARLVANTVSI
-2110 LAELPA
+2110 LAELPS

-2128 TALFLICG
+2128 TVLFLITG
-2136 VLRETAVKTADS
+2136 VLREAAVKTADNS
-2148 VVSPPV
+2148 VPVTV
-2154 SASLQ
+2154 SAALQ
-2159 AIKTIITSPL
+2159 GIKTIITSPL
-2169 SRVGHIQQQWSSLV
+2169 ARVESMQTQWTGLV
-2183 RSSLASVLEYSQ
+2183 RSSLASVLEHSQ
-2195 PDESRPSVDEVSML
+2195 PDESRPDMDEVSML
-2209 TAITLFLVSAGSELL
+2209 TAITLFLLSASNELV
-2224 GVTSLQKGCMERFRN
+2224 GVTVLQKGCMDRFRN
-2239 ALNSSDPLVQ
+2239 ALNSSDPWVQ
-2249 LRCYQLLLSVFQH
+2249 ARCYQLLLSVFQH
-2262 SVRALSTPY
+2262 SSRALSTPY

-2276 PALVEKL
+2276 PVMVEKL
-2283 KAAERSRPSTPAEL
+2283 KAVERSRPGTAAEL
-2297 HALQEG
+2297 QAVQEG
-2303 VRVLEGLVGL
+2303 IRVLESLVGM

-2328 TLISYLLDENTFS
+2328 TLVSYLLDENAIS
-2341 SAPPTSKALH
+2341 SAPQVSRALH
-2351 EFALQNLM
+2351 DFALQNLM

-2370 TVMGAAP
+2370 IVIGAAP
-2377 ELKPRLEAAIRADQ
+2377 ELKIRLESAIRANQ
-2391 ASNKAKAMARQT
+2391 ASSRAKAAARLA
-2403 QPTVQATPTI
+2403 QPTVQAAPTI

>member
-1 MELAHSLLLNEDAL
+1 MELAHSLLLNEEAL

-32 FLNKVLVAA
+32 FLDKVLVAA

-51 KLVEQLTSLISS
+51 KLVEQLTGLISS
-63 NPGPPT
+63 APGPPT

-100 KNKDDTP
+100 KSKDDTP
-107 AYLPTKLAAVACV
+107 TYLPTKLAAVACV
-120 GAFYE
+120 GSFYE
-125 RMGRMLGSSFPETIN
+125 KMGRMLGSSFPDTITN
-140 NLLKALKNA
+140 MLKALKTA
-149 ESQGRGE
+149 ESQGRSE
-156 ILLSLQKVLSGL
+156 ILLSLQKVLNGL
-168 GAAAASCHRDIYKN
+168 GGAAASCHRDIYKN

-204 LQNEAVFMWTAE
+204 LQNEAVFMWTTE

-221 TLCFKALEGSTYG
+221 TLCFKALEGSNYG

-283 SSFLKSGGEMLKG
+283 SGFLKSGGEMLKG
-296 GTSVSR
+296 GGSVSR

-309 EAYVVFVTVLGGQW
+309 QAYVVFVTTLGGQW
-323 LERNFAT
+323 LERTFAT
-330 FLSHLLELVAHPRAT
+330 FLSHVLDLVSHPRAT
-345 QSHVEAVYSRRCVS
+345 QTHVEAVYSRRCVS
-359 FALRATL
+359 FMLRSTL
-366 GALLGEKAQIAAAK
+366 GGLLGEKAQIAAGK

-389 MRAVEAVVSDSSGEN
+389 MRAVEAVVNDTSGEN
-404 KGTAADVSA
+404 KAGAADVSA

-433 ATAAPLI
+433 ATSSPLI

-445 GLLETVM
+445 GLLETVS

-471 CVAVALPNQLT
+471 CVAVALPYQLT
-482 PLLDRC
+482 PLLERC
-488 AERINALKSSPEAVS
+488 AERINNLKSSPEAVS

-513 GAVHQCPLGIPH
+513 GGVHQCPLGIPH
-525 SKGKMVVSIAED
+525 SKGKVCTSED
-537 LLRSAAQ
+537 LLRTAAQ
-544 NSRLSLH
+544 NSRLSLQ

-563 MTLGS
+563 MSLGP

-583 NVFPRSQKELEAE
+583 NVFPRSQKEMEAE

-641 IECAMTMMAH
+641 IECAMTMIVPSVIKVHGTHLKASAAMV
-651 SNRRFRLRGS
+651 RLRLYDILALLPPKTYEGS
-661 CPDESLYFQRS
+661 F
-672 CRYKGPWCSSEGQ
+672 
-685 CSDGSPPSLR
+685 
-695 HPRPPS
+695 
-701 SENIRRQ
+701 N
-708 VLPSAESHLAH
+708 
-719 KSCSFSALL
+719 ALL

-737 TDNSSNTTTSL
+737 TDNSANTTTSL

-800 VGEAVPGPLPLGVSV
+800 MGEAMPGPLPLGVSV

-841 FAECVKQAK
+841 FAECIKQAK

-869 KVEQESRVRESSNK
+869 K
-883 VEQQS
+883 
-888 RVRESS
+888 
-894 NEVEQESR
+894 
-902 VRESSNKVE
+902 
-911 QESRVREWSNKVEQ
+911 
-925 ESRVREW
+925 
-932 SNKVEQESRVREWS
+932 
-946 NKVEQESR
+946 
-954 VREWSNKVEQESR
+954 
-967 VRESSNKVEQESRV
+967 
-981 REWSNKVEQ
+981 
-990 ESRVRESSN
+990 
-999 KVEQESRVRES
+999 
-1010 SNKVEQESRVR
+1010 
-1021 ESSNKVEQESRV
+1021 
-1033 RESSNK
+1033 
-1039 VEQESR
+1039 
-1045 VREWS
+1045 
-1050 NKVEQQSRVRESS
+1050 
-1063 NKVEQ
+1063 
-1068 ESRVREWSNKVE
+1068 
-1080 QESRVREWS
+1080 
-1089 NKVEQESRVR
+1089 
-1099 EWSNKVEQE
+1099 
-1108 SRVRE
+1108 
-1113 WSNKVEQESRVRES
+1113 
-1127 SNKVEQESRV
+1127 
-1137 REWSNKVEQES
+1137 
-1148 RVREWSNKVEQESRV
+1148 
-1163 RESSNKVEQES
+1163 
-1174 RVREWSNKVEQE
+1174 
-1186 SRVRE
+1186 
-1191 SSKKAEQKS
+1191 
-1200 QGLAE
+1200 GLAE

-1242 GRMAQVVGEATFI
+1242 GRMAQVVAEATFI
-1255 ASMAQHSFDK
+1255 ARMAQYSFDK
-1265 LKSARDV
+1265 LRSARDV

-1311 ATSHEVQTWALHSL
+1311 GTSHEVQTWALHSL

-1373 TTVGPELQGNS
+1373 TTVGPELQGNGA
-1384 VTISTIRSSCL
+1384 TISTIRSSCL

-1401 QDHSDS
+1401 QGHSDS

-1471 MSLAKKAG
+1471 MSLAR
-1479 DNKDSATLN
+1479 NKDSKDSTTVN
-1488 LNISETGLEG
+1488 LNITETGLEG

-1513 SDIHDTLGHML
+1513 HDIHDTLGHML
-1524 SSLAVGKLSHW
+1524 SSLAVDKLSHW

-1543 AASTEVGGAVAF
+1543 AATTGH
-1555 EVEKEEDSEKK
+1555 KDDSEKQ
-1566 DEMDD
+1566 DEIDD
-1571 DIMFTGLGEDDK
+1571 DIMFTALGEDNNA
-1583 SKPSVAP
+1583 KPSVAP

-1605 IHLCENADKT
+1605 ILLCENADKT
-1615 HFDLAAARTA
+1615 HFDLAGAR
-1625 KAKNPKGDL
+1625 DL

-1648 AATDHSH
+1648 AATDNSN

-1713 CQVCSAWIGSGVV
+1713 CQVCSTWIGSGVV

-1767 AVLKAWAEEQVY
+1767 AVLKAWAEVRWFEY
-1779 VVAMKLK
+1779 VCK
-1786 KEAESRPA
+1786 ST
-1794 RPVRGGEDDDD
+1794 
-1805 EEDVSDEGDV
+1805 SDI
-1815 LPADSLITLVQPE
+1815 LPPDSLIMLVQPE
-1828 LPSLSRLWLAALRD
+1828 LPSLSRLWLAVLRD
-1842 YALLTLPAEFASQL
+1842 YALLTLPAEFSSQL
-1856 PPEGGAFYTP
+1856 PPDGGAFYTP
-1866 ETIDTARLHYRSS
+1866 ETIDTARLHYRGS
-1879 WAPILHAVAL
+1879 WAPVLHAVAL
-1889 WLSTTDFGAP
+1889 WLSSTSFGAGEG
-1899 DCPEEPQN
+1899 EEEAPAVPPQ
-1907 ATSTGPAGFPQGP
+1907 ASGAPVYPQGNSGP
-1920 AAPSKSHDELVK
+1920 TQSLEDLIK
-1932 DRMHLLLGVSIEF
+1932 DRMHLMLGVSIEF

-1956 RVMSCLKALS
+1956 HVMSCLQALC
-1966 TLLECPRARKHIA
+1966 TLLDSPCARTHIS
-1979 EDQLLAVELLN
+1979 EDQLLGVELLN

-1998 RDPPSVQLQVTAVVQ
+1998 RDPPGVQLQVTAVVQ
-2013 ETIRSAH
+2013 ETIRAAQD
-2020 EHLEQLRSSESAE
+2020 HLTEQRDTQGKEDGGEKDGLSLQG
-2033 EGGEKEWPRLLGE
+2033 EGGET
-2046 GGDSG
+2046 G
-2051 ELQPGKS
+2051 ELLPGKS
-2058 LVFAAMELLVFLLV
+2058 LVFAAMELLVFILV
-2072 RHLPQISAKASDS
+2072 RHLPQLNT
-2085 PSHVPIKPQQLSEH
+2085 SHLPLRPQP
-2099 SNRLLAVTVGI
+2099 RLPEESTRLVAHTVSI
-2110 LAELPA
+2110 LAELPS
-2116 LCSPAGSMTILP
+2116 LCSPAGNTQTNKPDHTDSEYT
-2128 TALFLICG
+2128 TAIKAPGNSIPL
-2136 VLRETAVKTADS
+2136 
-2148 VVSPPV
+2148 PV
-2154 SASLQ
+2154 SAALQ
-2159 AIKTIITSPL
+2159 GIKTIITSPL
-2169 SRVGHIQQQWSSLV
+2169 GRAEKIPAQWTGLI

-2195 PDESRPSVDEVSML
+2195 PGNIHTSRPNMDEVSML
-2209 TAITLFLVSAGSELL
+2209 TAMTLFLLSASSEVI
-2224 GVTSLQKGCMERFRN
+2224 GVTVLQQGCMERYRN
-2239 ALNSSDPLVQ
+2239 ALISPDPWVQ
-2249 LRCYQLLLSVFQH
+2249 ARCYQLLLSVFQH
-2262 SVRALSTPY
+2262 PSRALSTPY

-2276 PALVEKL
+2276 PLMVEKL
-2283 KAAERSRPSTPAEL
+2283 KGVERSRPGTVTEL
-2297 HALQEG
+2297 QAVQEG
-2303 VRVLEGLVGL
+2303 IRVLENLVGMA
-2313 GEEQNRVQLL
+2313 EEQNRVQLL

-2328 TLISYLLDENTFS
+2328 TLVSYLLDDKAFS
-2341 SAPPTSKALH
+2341 SAPPASKGLH

-2370 TVMGAAP
+2370 TVIGAAP
-2377 ELKPRLEAAIRADQ
+2377 ELKTRLESAVRANQ
-2391 ASNKAKAMARQT
+2391 ASSKAKAAALLA
-2403 QPTVQATPTI
+2403 QPTVQAAPTI

>member
-1 MELAHSLLLNEDAL
+1 MELAHSLLLNEEAL

-32 FLNKVLVAA
+32 FLDKVLVAA
-41 NKVDVKEKQK
+41 NRVDVKEKQK
-51 KLVEQLTSLISS
+51 KLVEQLTGLISS
-63 NPGPPT
+63 APGPPT

-100 KNKDDTP
+100 KSKDDTP
-107 AYLPTKLAAVACV
+107 TYLPTKLAAVACV
-120 GAFYE
+120 GSFYE
-125 RMGRMLGSSFPETIN
+125 KMGRMLGSSFPDTITN
-140 NLLKALKNA
+140 MLKALKTA
-149 ESQGRGE
+149 ESQGRSE
-156 ILLSLQKVLSGL
+156 ILLSLQKVLNGL
-168 GAAAASCHRDIYKN
+168 GGAAASCHRDIYKN

-204 LQNEAVFMWTAE
+204 LQNEAVFMWTTE

-221 TLCFKALEGSTYG
+221 TLCFKALEGSNYG

-283 SSFLKSGGEMLKG
+283 SGFLKSGGEMLKG
-296 GTSVSR
+296 GGSVSR

-309 EAYVVFVTVLGGQW
+309 QAYVVFVTTLGGQW

-330 FLSHLLELVAHPRAT
+330 FLSHVLDLVSHPRAT
-345 QSHVEAVYSRRCVS
+345 QTHVEAVYSRRCVS
-359 FALRATL
+359 FMLRSTL
-366 GALLGEKAQIAAAK
+366 GGLLGEKAQVASGK

-389 MRAVEAVVSDSSGEN
+389 MRAVEAVVNDTSGEN
-404 KGTAADVSA
+404 KAGAADVSA

-433 ATAAPLI
+433 ATSSPLI

-445 GLLETVM
+445 GLLETVS

-471 CVAVALPNQLT
+471 CVAVALPYQLT
-482 PLLDRC
+482 PLLERC
-488 AERINALKSSPEAVS
+488 AERINNLKSSPEAVS
-503 GYSFAMAALL
+503 GYSFAVAALL
-513 GAVHQCPLGIPH
+513 GGCTSL
-525 SKGKMVVSIAED
+525 VVSIAED
-537 LLRSAAQ
+537 LLRTAAQ
-544 NSRLSLH
+544 NSRLSLQ
-551 RTQAGWLLLGAL
+551 RTQAGWLASG
-563 MTLGS
+563 GP

-583 NVFPRSQKELEAE
+583 NAE

-641 IECAMTMMAH
+641 IECAMTMMSHVPSVIKVHGTHLKA
-651 SNRRFRLRGS
+651 SAAMVRLRLYDILALLPPKTYEGS
-661 CPDESLYFQRS
+661 F
-672 CRYKGPWCSSEGQ
+672 
-685 CSDGSPPSLR
+685 
-695 HPRPPS
+695 
-701 SENIRRQ
+701 N
-708 VLPSAESHLAH
+708 
-719 KSCSFSALL
+719 ALL

-737 TDNSSNTTTSL
+737 TDNSANTTTSL

-800 VGEAVPGPLPLGVSV
+800 MGEAMPGPLPLGVSV

-841 FAECVKQAK
+841 FAECIKQAK

-869 KVEQESRVRESSNK
+869 K
-883 VEQQS
+883 
-888 RVRESS
+888 
-894 NEVEQESR
+894 
-902 VRESSNKVE
+902 
-911 QESRVREWSNKVEQ
+911 
-925 ESRVREW
+925 
-932 SNKVEQESRVREWS
+932 
-946 NKVEQESR
+946 
-954 VREWSNKVEQESR
+954 
-967 VRESSNKVEQESRV
+967 
-981 REWSNKVEQ
+981 
-990 ESRVRESSN
+990 
-999 KVEQESRVRES
+999 
-1010 SNKVEQESRVR
+1010 
-1021 ESSNKVEQESRV
+1021 
-1033 RESSNK
+1033 
-1039 VEQESR
+1039 
-1045 VREWS
+1045 
-1050 NKVEQQSRVRESS
+1050 
-1063 NKVEQ
+1063 
-1068 ESRVREWSNKVE
+1068 
-1080 QESRVREWS
+1080 
-1089 NKVEQESRVR
+1089 
-1099 EWSNKVEQE
+1099 
-1108 SRVRE
+1108 
-1113 WSNKVEQESRVRES
+1113 
-1127 SNKVEQESRV
+1127 
-1137 REWSNKVEQES
+1137 
-1148 RVREWSNKVEQESRV
+1148 
-1163 RESSNKVEQES
+1163 
-1174 RVREWSNKVEQE
+1174 
-1186 SRVRE
+1186 
-1191 SSKKAEQKS
+1191 
-1200 QGLAE
+1200 GLAE

-1255 ASMAQHSFDK
+1255 ARMAQYSFDK
-1265 LKSARDV
+1265 LRSARDV

-1311 ATSHEVQTWALHSL
+1311 GTSHEVQTWALHSL

-1373 TTVGPELQGNS
+1373 TTVGPELQGNGA
-1384 VTISTIRSSCL
+1384 TISTIRSSCL

-1401 QDHSDS
+1401 QGHSDS

-1471 MSLAKKAG
+1471 MSLALSSGPDQGRARH
-1479 DNKDSATLN
+1479 
-1488 LNISETGLEG
+1488 LNITETGLEG

-1513 SDIHDTLGHML
+1513 HDIHDTLGHML
-1524 SSLAVGKLSHW
+1524 SSLAVDKLSHW

-1543 AASTEVGGAVAF
+1543 AATTDLG
-1555 EVEKEEDSEKK
+1555 KEEDDSEKQ
-1566 DEMDD
+1566 DEIDD
-1571 DIMFTGLGEDDK
+1571 DIMFTALGEDNNA
-1583 SKPSVAP
+1583 KPSVAP

-1605 IHLCENADKT
+1605 ILLCENADKT
-1615 HFDLAAARTA
+1615 HFDLAGARSA

-1648 AATDHSH
+1648 AATDNSN

-1713 CQVCSAWIGSGVV
+1713 CQVCSTWIGSGVV

-1767 AVLKAWAEEQVY
+1767 AVLKAWAEVY
-1779 VVAMKLK
+1779 VVAMKIK
-1786 KEAESRPA
+1786 KEAESRPVKEVKA
-1794 RPVRGGEDDDD
+1794 GEED
-1805 EEDVSDEGDV
+1805 EEQEEEEVGADI
-1815 LPADSLITLVQPE
+1815 LPPDSLIMLVQPE
-1828 LPSLSRLWLAALRD
+1828 LPSLSRLWLAVLRD
-1842 YALLTLPAEFASQL
+1842 YALLTLPAEFSSQL
-1856 PPEGGAFYTP
+1856 PPDGGAFYTP
-1866 ETIDTARLHYRSS
+1866 ETIDTARLHYRGS
-1879 WAPILHAVAL
+1879 WAPVLHAVAL
-1889 WLSTTDFGAP
+1889 WLSSTSFGEGEEEAPAVPPQASGAP
-1899 DCPEEPQN
+1899 VY
-1907 ATSTGPAGFPQGP
+1907 PQGNP
-1920 AAPSKSHDELVK
+1920 GPTQSLEDLIK
-1932 DRMHLLLGVSIEF
+1932 DRMHLMLGVSIEF
-1945 LCFPRPEEPIE
+1945 LCFPRAEEPIE
-1956 RVMSCLKALS
+1956 HVMSCLQALC
-1966 TLLECPRARKHIA
+1966 TLLDSPCARTHIS
-1979 EDQLLAVELLN
+1979 EDQLLGVELLN

-1998 RDPPSVQLQVTAVVQ
+1998 RDPPAVQLQVTAVVQ
-2013 ETIRSAH
+2013 ETIRAAQD
-2020 EHLEQLRSSESAE
+2020 HLTQQRDTQGKEGGGEKDALSLRG
-2033 EGGEKEWPRLLGE
+2033 EGGET
-2046 GGDSG
+2046 G
-2051 ELQPGKS
+2051 ELLPGKS
-2058 LVFAAMELLVFLLV
+2058 LVFAAMELMVFILV
-2072 RHLPQISAKASDS
+2072 RHLPQLNTRVNES
-2085 PSHVPIKPQQLSEH
+2085 PSHLPLRPQP
-2099 SNRLLAVTVGI
+2099 RLPEESTRLVAHTVSI
-2110 LAELPA
+2110 LAELPL

-2128 TALFLICG
+2128 TVLFLITG
-2136 VLRETAVKTADS
+2136 VLKETAVKTPDNS
-2148 VVSPPV
+2148 IPLPV
-2154 SASLQ
+2154 SAALQ
-2159 AIKTIITSPL
+2159 GIKTIITSPL
-2169 SRVGHIQQQWSSLV
+2169 ARAEKTPTQWTGLI

-2195 PDESRPSVDEVSML
+2195 PDESRPNMDEVSML
-2209 TAITLFLVSAGSELL
+2209 TAMTLFLLSASSEVI
-2224 GVTSLQKGCMERFRN
+2224 GVTVLQQGCMERYRN
-2239 ALNSSDPLVQ
+2239 ALLSSDPWVQ
-2249 LRCYQLLLSVFQH
+2249 ARCYQLLLSVFQH
-2262 SVRALSTPY
+2262 PSRALSTPY

-2276 PALVEKL
+2276 PLMVEKL
-2283 KAAERSRPSTPAEL
+2283 KGVERSRPGTVTEL
-2297 HALQEG
+2297 QAVQEG
-2303 VRVLEGLVGL
+2303 IRVLENLVGMA
-2313 GEEQNRVQLL
+2313 EEQNRVQLL

-2328 TLISYLLDENTFS
+2328 TLVSYLLDDKAFS
-2341 SAPPTSKALH
+2341 SAPPASKGLH

-2370 TVMGAAP
+2370 TVIGAAP
-2377 ELKPRLEAAIRADQ
+2377 ELKTRLESAVRANQ
-2391 ASNKAKAMARQT
+2391 ASSKAKAAALLA
-2403 QPTVQATPTI
+2403 QPTVQAAPTI

>member
-32 FLNKVLVAA
+32 FLDKVLVAA

-51 KLVEQLTSLISS
+51 KLVEQLTGLISS
-63 NPGPPT
+63 APGPPT

-100 KNKDDTP
+100 KSKDDTP

-125 RMGRMLGSSFPETIN
+125 KMGRMLGSSFPDTIN
-140 NLLKALKNA
+140 NLLKALKSA

-168 GAAAASCHRDIYKN
+168 GGAAASCHRDIYKN

-204 LQNEAVFMWTAE
+204 LQNEAVFMWTTE

-221 TLCFKALEGSTYG
+221 TLCFKALEGSNYG
-234 VRVAVSKL
+234 VRVAVAKL

-265 ATLDEV
+265 ATLEEV

-283 SSFLKSGGEMLKG
+283 SGFLKSGGEMLKG
-296 GTSVSR
+296 GGSVSR

-309 EAYVVFVTVLGGQW
+309 QAYVVFVTSLGGQW

-330 FLSHLLELVAHPRAT
+330 FLSHVLDLVSHPRAT
-345 QSHVEAVYSRRCVS
+345 QTHVEAVYSRRCVS
-359 FALRATL
+359 FMLRATL
-366 GALLGEKAQIAAAK
+366 GGLLGEKAQIAAGK
-380 DICQAISKQ
+380 EICQAISKQ
-389 MRAVEAVVSDSSGEN
+389 MRAVEAVVNDISGEN
-404 KGTAADVSA
+404 KAGAADVSA

-433 ATAAPLI
+433 ATASPLI

-445 GLLETVM
+445 GLLETVT

-471 CVAVALPNQLT
+471 CVAVALPYQLT

-488 AERINALKSSPEAVS
+488 AERINNLKSSPEAVS

-513 GAVHQCPLGIPH
+513 GGVHQCPLGIPH
-525 SKGKMVVSIAED
+525 SKGKLVVSIAED
-537 LLRSAAQ
+537 LLRTAAQ
-544 NSRLSLH
+544 NSRLSLQ

-641 IECAMTMMAH
+641 IECAMTMMSQVPAIIKVHGAH
-651 SNRRFRLRGS
+651 LKASAAMVRLRLYDILALLPPKTYEGS
-661 CPDESLYFQRS
+661 F
-672 CRYKGPWCSSEGQ
+672 
-685 CSDGSPPSLR
+685 
-695 HPRPPS
+695 
-701 SENIRRQ
+701 N
-708 VLPSAESHLAH
+708 
-719 KSCSFSALL
+719 ALL

-737 TDNSSNTTTSL
+737 TDNSANTTTSL

-788 EHDPSSIYLRVP
+788 EHDPSSIYLRIP
-800 VGEAVPGPLPLGVSV
+800 VGEAIPGPLPLGVSV

-841 FAECVKQAK
+841 FAECIKQAK

-869 KVEQESRVRESSNK
+869 K
-883 VEQQS
+883 
-888 RVRESS
+888 
-894 NEVEQESR
+894 
-902 VRESSNKVE
+902 
-911 QESRVREWSNKVEQ
+911 
-925 ESRVREW
+925 
-932 SNKVEQESRVREWS
+932 
-946 NKVEQESR
+946 
-954 VREWSNKVEQESR
+954 
-967 VRESSNKVEQESRV
+967 
-981 REWSNKVEQ
+981 
-990 ESRVRESSN
+990 
-999 KVEQESRVRES
+999 
-1010 SNKVEQESRVR
+1010 
-1021 ESSNKVEQESRV
+1021 
-1033 RESSNK
+1033 
-1039 VEQESR
+1039 
-1045 VREWS
+1045 
-1050 NKVEQQSRVRESS
+1050 
-1063 NKVEQ
+1063 
-1068 ESRVREWSNKVE
+1068 
-1080 QESRVREWS
+1080 
-1089 NKVEQESRVR
+1089 
-1099 EWSNKVEQE
+1099 
-1108 SRVRE
+1108 
-1113 WSNKVEQESRVRES
+1113 
-1127 SNKVEQESRV
+1127 
-1137 REWSNKVEQES
+1137 
-1148 RVREWSNKVEQESRV
+1148 
-1163 RESSNKVEQES
+1163 
-1174 RVREWSNKVEQE
+1174 
-1186 SRVRE
+1186 
-1191 SSKKAEQKS
+1191 
-1200 QGLAE
+1200 GLAE

-1255 ASMAQHSFDK
+1255 ARMAQTSFDK

-1311 ATSHEVQTWALHSL
+1311 GSSHEVQTWALHSL

-1373 TTVGPELQGNS
+1373 TTVGPELQGNGA
-1384 VTISTIRSSCL
+1384 TISTIRSSCL

-1471 MSLAKKAG
+1471 MTMAKRSG
-1479 DNKDSATLN
+1479 DNKDNTTIN
-1488 LNISETGLEG
+1488 LNITETGLEG

-1524 SSLAVGKLSHW
+1524 SSLAVEKLSHW

-1543 AASTEVGGAVAF
+1543 AATTDVGGALAF
-1555 EVEKEEDSEKK
+1555 EVEKDEEDSEKK

-1571 DIMFTGLGEDDK
+1571 DTMFTGLGEE

-1605 IHLCENADKT
+1605 ILLCENADKA
-1615 HFDLAAARTA
+1615 HFDLATARSA
-1625 KAKNPKGDL
+1625 KARNPKGDL

-1648 AATDHSH
+1648 AATDHSN

-1713 CQVCSAWIGSGVV
+1713 CQVCSTWIGSGVV

-1767 AVLKAWAEEQVY
+1767 AVLKAWAEVY
-1779 VVAMKLK
+1779 VVAMKIK
-1786 KEAESRPA
+1786 KEAESKPA
-1794 RPVRGGEDDDD
+1794 KPVRSVDDD
-1805 EEDVSDEGDV
+1805 EEEEDLSANV
-1815 LPADSLITLVQPE
+1815 LPPDSLITLVQPE
-1828 LPSLSRLWLAALRD
+1828 LPSLSHLWLAMLRD
-1842 YALLTLPAEFASQL
+1842 YALLTLPAEFSSQL
-1856 PPEGGAFYTP
+1856 PPDGGAFYTP

-1879 WAPILHAVAL
+1879 WAPVLHAVAL
-1889 WLSTTDFGAP
+1889 WLSSTGFGA
-1899 DCPEEPQN
+1899 DEEKEEV
-1907 ATSTGPAGFPQGP
+1907 TSPPSKAPNLPQG
-1920 AAPSKSHDELVK
+1920 ASSTTKTFEESVQ
-1932 DRMHLLLGVSIEF
+1932 DRMHLMLGVSIEF

-1956 RVMSCLKALS
+1956 HVMSCLQALC
-1966 TLLECPRARKHIA
+1966 TLLESLCAKTHIA

-1998 RDPPSVQLQVTAVVQ
+1998 RDPPAVQLQVTAVVQ
-2013 ETIRSAH
+2013 ETLRAAQD
-2020 EHLEQLRSSESAE
+2020 HLQRQRTSEGKE
-2033 EGGEKEWPRLLGE
+2033 EEREKDSRPSLGE
-2046 GGDSG
+2046 GGETG
-2051 ELQPGKS
+2051 ELVPGKS
-2058 LVFAAMELLVFLLV
+2058 LVFAAMELLVFILV
-2072 RHLPQISAKASDS
+2072 RHLPQLNTRVKES
-2085 PSHVPIKPQQLSEH
+2085 PSHVPFRPQ
-2099 SNRLLAVTVGI
+2099 RLPEESARLVANTVSI
-2110 LAELPA
+2110 LAELPS

-2128 TALFLICG
+2128 TVLFLIIG
-2136 VLRETAVKTADS
+2136 VLKETAVKTTDNS
-2148 VVSPPV
+2148 VPVPV
-2154 SASLQ
+2154 SAALQ
-2159 AIKTIITSPL
+2159 GIKTIITSPL
-2169 SRVGHIQQQWSSLV
+2169 VRGESTQTQWTGLV
-2183 RSSLASVLEYSQ
+2183 RSSLASVLEYSH
-2195 PDESRPSVDEVSML
+2195 PDESRPDMDQVSML
-2209 TAITLFLVSAGSELL
+2209 TAITLFLLSASNELV
-2224 GVTSLQKGCMERFRN
+2224 GVTVLQKGCMERFRN
-2239 ALNSSDPLVQ
+2239 ALNSSDSWVQ
-2249 LRCYQLLLSVFQH
+2249 ARCYQLLLSVFQH
-2262 SVRALSTPY
+2262 SSRALSAPY

-2276 PALVEKL
+2276 PLMVEKL
-2283 KAAERSRPSTPAEL
+2283 KAVERSRPGTAAEL
-2297 HALQEG
+2297 HAVQEG
-2303 VRVLEGLVGL
+2303 IRVLENLVGM

-2328 TLISYLLDENTFS
+2328 TLVSYLLDENAIS
-2341 SAPPTSKALH
+2341 SAPQISKSLH
-2351 EFALQNLM
+2351 DFALQNLM

-2370 TVMGAAP
+2370 IVIGAAP
-2377 ELKPRLEAAIRADQ
+2377 ELKIRLESAIRANQ
-2391 ASNKAKAMARQT
+2391 ASSKAKDAARQA
-2403 QPTVQATPTI
+2403 QPTVQTAPTI

>member
-32 FLNKVLVAA
+32 FLDKVLVAA

-51 KLVEQLTSLISS
+51 KLVDQLTGLISS
-63 NPGPPT
+63 APGPPT

-100 KNKDDTP
+100 KSKDDTP

-125 RMGRMLGSSFPETIN
+125 KMGRMLGSSFPDTIN
-140 NLLKALKNA
+140 NLLKALKSA
-149 ESQGRGE
+149 ESQGRSE

-168 GAAAASCHRDIYKN
+168 GGAAASCHRDIYKN

-193 VRCAVAKCLLE
+193 VRCMVAKCLLE
-204 LQNEAVFMWTAE
+204 LQNEAVFLWTTE
-216 LENVA
+216 LENMA
-221 TLCFKALEGSTYG
+221 TLCFKALEGSNYG
-234 VRVAVSKL
+234 VRVAVAKL

-265 ATLDEV
+265 ATLEEV

-283 SSFLKSGGEMLKG
+283 SGFLKSGGEMLKG
-296 GTSVSR
+296 GASVSR

-309 EAYVVFVTVLGGQW
+309 QAYVVFVTTLGGQW

-330 FLSHLLELVAHPRAT
+330 FLSHVLDLVSHPRAT
-345 QSHVEAVYSRRCVS
+345 QTHVEAVYSRRCVS
-359 FALRATL
+359 FMLRATL
-366 GALLGEKAQIAAAK
+366 GGLLGEKAQIAAGK
-380 DICQAISKQ
+380 EICQAISKQ
-389 MRAVEAVVSDSSGEN
+389 MRAVEAVVNDISGEN
-404 KGTAADVSA
+404 KAGAADVSA

-433 ATAAPLI
+433 ATASPLI

-445 GLLETVM
+445 GLVETVT

-471 CVAVALPNQLT
+471 CVAVALPYQLT

-488 AERINALKSSPEAVS
+488 AERINNLKSSPEAVS
-503 GYSFAMAALL
+503 GYSFAIAALL
-513 GAVHQCPLGIPH
+513 GGVHQCPLGIPH
-525 SKGKMVVSIAED
+525 SKGKVCTED
-537 LLRSAAQ
+537 LLRTAAQ
-544 NSRLSLH
+544 NSRLSLQ

-563 MTLGS
+563 MTLGP

-596 KARGDSFTWQV
+596 KARGDAFTWQV

-641 IECAMTMMAH
+641 IECAMTMMSHVPAIIKVHGAH
-651 SNRRFRLRGS
+651 LKASAAMVRLRLYDILALLPPKTYEGS
-661 CPDESLYFQRS
+661 F
-672 CRYKGPWCSSEGQ
+672 
-685 CSDGSPPSLR
+685 
-695 HPRPPS
+695 
-701 SENIRRQ
+701 N
-708 VLPSAESHLAH
+708 
-719 KSCSFSALL
+719 ALL

-737 TDNSSNTTTSL
+737 TDNSANTTTSL

-768 DHKSIEDQLQPNSAS
+768 DHKSIEDQVSENL
-783 GSGAL
+783 
-788 EHDPSSIYLRVP
+788 DTFLR
-800 VGEAVPGPLPLGVSV
+800 
-815 IDASVALF
+815 
-823 GVVFPHVSFKHR
+823 
-835 LQMLDH
+835 
-841 FAECVKQAK
+841 
-850 GVRQQAVQL
+850 
-859 NIFTAVLSAL
+859 
-869 KVEQESRVRESSNK
+869 QE
-883 VEQQS
+883 
-888 RVRESS
+888 
-894 NEVEQESR
+894 
-902 VRESSNKVE
+902 
-911 QESRVREWSNKVEQ
+911 
-925 ESRVREW
+925 
-932 SNKVEQESRVREWS
+932 
-946 NKVEQESR
+946 
-954 VREWSNKVEQESR
+954 
-967 VRESSNKVEQESRV
+967 
-981 REWSNKVEQ
+981 
-990 ESRVRESSN
+990 
-999 KVEQESRVRES
+999 
-1010 SNKVEQESRVR
+1010 
-1021 ESSNKVEQESRV
+1021 
-1033 RESSNK
+1033 
-1039 VEQESR
+1039 
-1045 VREWS
+1045 
-1050 NKVEQQSRVRESS
+1050 
-1063 NKVEQ
+1063 
-1068 ESRVREWSNKVE
+1068 
-1080 QESRVREWS
+1080 
-1089 NKVEQESRVR
+1089 
-1099 EWSNKVEQE
+1099 
-1108 SRVRE
+1108 
-1113 WSNKVEQESRVRES
+1113 
-1127 SNKVEQESRV
+1127 
-1137 REWSNKVEQES
+1137 
-1148 RVREWSNKVEQESRV
+1148 
-1163 RESSNKVEQES
+1163 
-1174 RVREWSNKVEQE
+1174 
-1186 SRVRE
+1186 
-1191 SSKKAEQKS
+1191 
-1200 QGLAE
+1200 GLAE

-1255 ASMAQHSFDK
+1255 ARMAQTSFDK

-1311 ATSHEVQTWALHSL
+1311 GSSHEVQTWALHSL

-1384 VTISTIRSSCL
+1384 TISTIRSSCL

-1471 MSLAKKAG
+1471 MSLAKRAG
-1479 DNKDSATLN
+1479 DD
-1488 LNISETGLEG
+1488 LNITETGLEG

-1524 SSLAVGKLSHW
+1524 SSLAVEKLSHW

-1543 AASTEVGGAVAF
+1543 AATTAVVF
-1555 EVEKEEDSEKK
+1555 EVEKDEEDSEKK
-1566 DEMDD
+1566 DDD
-1571 DIMFTGLGEDDK
+1571 DTMFTGLGEDDK

-1605 IHLCENADKT
+1605 ILLCENADKT
-1615 HFDLAAARTA
+1615 HFDLAAARSA
-1625 KAKNPKGDL
+1625 KAKNPKDL

-1648 AATDHSH
+1648 AATDHSN

-1713 CQVCSAWIGSGVV
+1713 CQVCSTWIGSGVV

-1752 SSQLYSESATTMEKL
+1752 PSQLYSESATTMEKL
-1767 AVLKAWAEEQVY
+1767 AVLKAWAEV
-1779 VVAMKLK
+1779 
-1786 KEAESRPA
+1786 RPKTWSSV
-1794 RPVRGGEDDDD
+1794 PYF
-1805 EEDVSDEGDV
+1805 
-1815 LPADSLITLVQPE
+1815 LITLVQPE
-1828 LPSLSRLWLAALRD
+1828 LPSLSRLWLAMLRD
-1842 YALLTLPAEFASQL
+1842 YALLTLPAEFSSQL
-1856 PPEGGAFYTP
+1856 PPDGGAFYTP
-1866 ETIDTARLHYRSS
+1866 ETIDTARIHYRSS
-1879 WAPILHAVAL
+1879 WAPVLHAVAL
-1889 WLSTTDFGAP
+1889 WLSSTEFGAG
-1899 DCPEEPQN
+1899 EEKEEVP
-1907 ATSTGPAGFPQGP
+1907 S
-1920 AAPSKSHDELVK
+1920 APSKAAALPQGALSTTKTFDESVK
-1932 DRMHLLLGVSIEF
+1932 DRMHLMLGKEKHSQSLCWRAFTVFCSAHGKHSIY
-1945 LCFPRPEEPIE
+1945 LKQAKRNCF
-1956 RVMSCLKALS
+1956 VLTS
-1966 TLLECPRARKHIA
+1966 
-1979 EDQLLAVELLN
+1979 QLLAVELLN

-1998 RDPPSVQLQVTAVVQ
+1998 RDPPAVQLQVTAVVQ
-2013 ETIRSAH
+2013 ETIRAAQD
-2020 EHLEQLRSSESAE
+2020 HLQLQKTSKEVEKDSEP
-2033 EGGEKEWPRLLGE
+2033 GLGE
-2046 GGDSG
+2046 GVDTG
-2051 ELQPGKS
+2051 ELVPGKS
-2058 LVFAAMELLVFLLV
+2058 LVFAAMELLVFVLV
-2072 RHLPQISAKASDS
+2072 RHLPHLNTRVKES
-2085 PSHVPIKPQQLSEH
+2085 PSHVTLRPQ
-2099 SNRLLAVTVGI
+2099 RLPEESARLVANTVSI
-2110 LAELPA
+2110 LAELPS

-2128 TALFLICG
+2128 TVLFLITG
-2136 VLRETAVKTADS
+2136 VLRETAVKTSDKS
-2148 VVSPPV
+2148 VPMPV
-2154 SASLQ
+2154 SAALQ
-2159 AIKTIITSPL
+2159 GIKTIITSPL
-2169 SRVGHIQQQWSSLV
+2169 ARVESIQTQWSSLV

-2195 PDESRPSVDEVSML
+2195 PDMDEVSML
-2209 TAITLFLVSAGSELL
+2209 TAITLFLLSASNELV
-2224 GVTSLQKGCMERFRN
+2224 GVTVLQKGCLDRFRN
-2239 ALNSSDPLVQ
+2239 GLNSSDPGVQ
-2249 LRCYQLLLSVFQH
+2249 ARCYQLLLSVFQH
-2262 SVRALSTPY
+2262 SSRALSTPY

-2276 PALVEKL
+2276 PLMVEKL
-2283 KAAERSRPSTPAEL
+2283 KAVERSRPRTAAEL
-2297 HALQEG
+2297 QAVQEG
-2303 VRVLEGLVGL
+2303 VRVLENLVGM

-2328 TLISYLLDENTFS
+2328 TLISYLLDENAIS
-2341 SAPPTSKALH
+2341 SAPQVSKGLH
-2351 EFALQNLM
+2351 DFALQNLM
-2359 RIGPLYPAAFK
+2359 RIGPLYPSAFK
-2370 TVMGAAP
+2370 IVIGAAP
-2377 ELKPRLEAAIRADQ
+2377 ELKTRLESAIRANQ
-2391 ASNKAKAMARQT
+2391 ASSKAKAAARLA
-2403 QPTVQATPTI
+2403 QPTVQAAPTI
-2413 KLKTSFF
+2413 TLKKSFF